1 MSKFYYQLKG
11 KLDENKEDWYYLCN
25 DAEQALFKVKEQCK
39 DESAIKSLERMII
52 DLNSIRMEQYE
63 RLTEYSLV
71 EEVVAATN
79 LDLDDMPNELRKHF
93 KNVDNKDYIKKSLKM
108 HLDKGL
114 INKDEYNTLSK
125 EYKLNEEF
133 WNEAGEKEYKGIKIS
148 IEKGDHGNTC
158 YIPLR
163 NKELNF
169 IPEDRTQFFSWKEV
183 KEYIDSKLKD
193 NNGKKLNESNIGY
206 DYWGSKE
213 MEPFD
218 GPAYIQYYGG
228 PGNLEYLV
236 IGEDDEYIWVDSS
249 NPGEPEI
256 FANYDEAL
264 KVQKEVGGEI
274 MSYKRDWLGES
285 FEGKFE
291 GKKIKTDLH
300 NDKSNPVWIVGDI
313 SIDNKTYRVNAKV
326 FLEDSEFGIE
336 NGPVSKLWIADSN
349 GDCVI
354 NYDRGW
360 DVKPTAETEEIYNIA
375 LGAVRS
381 FRNDNPYEPDPEP
394 EENINEAVDPNE
406 EIVNKAINYIENEYN
421 EIGTD
426 DRYFL
431 LSKLK
436 GRGNAINKIKKAL
449 NYMNNEYNELGSDDR
464 YFLTNILSAAKIE
477 EPKEKVKEEPKE
489 RAPRPTSKKAQVLET
504 FNNCLNG
511 ISVYSG
517 NGGGGSAIRFV
528 ADNAKVGIKAQMQ
541 SKNLEGDK
549 FALSFNNT
557 TAARFLDKL
566 EPLYSLAE
574 DKYDVNL
581 GASFNGD
588 FQFYVYDM
596 SQIEEMSKVIESILL
611 PEGIKES
618 DSNSEAYVICYGDLE
633 IWPNRDSARN
643 FYEEGIAFSEGAEQQ
658 RYGNIAFS
666 LYKGNNFGDDGV
678 EEEQVKRIIKRDE
691 NGNKISEE
699 ECEPMSHSE
708 AFEFISKKGLN
719 EAIEDTYNSLPDNLK
734 KYLDNTDDV
743 PTKEIEGTKWFDI
756 SDDERNQLKDFVD
769 TVDSIP
775 EEEWRK
781 WDEKKALDYS
791 NYANNAD
798 RIYRNS
804 TQAMKESVEDKEDWS
819 DPNYKVDTSNLY
831 LTNYGYHNNS
841 DIIYGR
847 IHLLPKDKNSKLM
860 PGHYDV
866 IYYCENGE
874 FQLFELGTVVRAA
887 VDYLYNYGSDEYDWV
902 KWGGRRIQLDN
913 IYEILTEEAL
923 KNVPQEQRDAIEKA
937 INNAYYNEEPFP
949 LNKVK
954 YD

>member
-1 MSKFYYQLKG
+1 MSKFYYQLKC

-79 LDLDDMPNELRKHF
+79 LDLNDMPNELRKHF
-93 KNVDNKDYIKKSLKM
+93 KNVNNKDYIKKSLKM

-183 KEYIDSKLKD
+183 KEYIDSKL
-193 NNGKKLNESNIGY
+193 SN
-206 DYWGSKE
+206 K
-213 MEPFD
+213 
-218 GPAYIQYYGG
+218 
-228 PGNLEYLV
+228 NL
-236 IGEDDEYIWVDSS
+236 
-249 NPGEPEI
+249 
-256 FANYDEAL
+256 
-264 KVQKEVGGEI
+264 K
-274 MSYKRDWLGES
+274 ES
-285 FEGKFE
+285 FEGNFE

-349 GDCVI
+349 GNWII

-381 FRNDNPYEPDPEP
+381 FRNNNPYEPDPEESADVKHGALTEKMNESEDVDLNNEDLITGFVNVDIGEGNDAIHFIYNKDTQEVIYTKGYAAGRVHKKTTYSELP
-394 EENINEAVDPNE
+394 HEEFPYTTEGIIKAYIDTKLNTINESAAYEASEHGFDQ
-406 EIVNKAINYIENEYN
+406 IVLDSYN
-421 EIGTD
+421 H
-426 DRYFL
+426 
-431 LSKLK
+431 
-436 GRGNAINKIKKAL
+436 
-449 NYMNNEYNELGSDDR
+449 
-464 YFLTNILSAAKIE
+464 LTNDLGKSPSLEDIVDDIINNYDQTFITDESPEDGIQAIKDVRHILRKHDL
-477 EPKEKVKEEPKE
+477 
-489 RAPRPTSKKAQVLET
+489 T
-504 FNNCLNG
+504 
-511 ISVYSG
+511 Y
-517 NGGGGSAIRFV
+517 
-528 ADNAKVGIKAQMQ
+528 D
-541 SKNLEGDK
+541 NLEESSTVDNGPD
-549 FALSFNNT
+549 
-557 TAARFLDKL
+557 LDH
-566 EPLYSLAE
+566 
-574 DKYDVNL
+574 
-581 GASFNGD
+581 
-588 FQFYVYDM
+588 
-596 SQIEEMSKVIESILL
+596 
-611 PEGIKES
+611 
-618 DSNSEAYVICYGDLE
+618 
-633 IWPNRDSARN
+633 
-643 FYEEGIAFSEGAEQQ
+643 
-658 RYGNIAFS
+658 
-666 LYKGNNFGDDGV
+666 
-678 EEEQVKRIIKRDE
+678 EQVQADVDHWTEID
-691 NGNKISEE
+691 
-699 ECEPMSHSE
+699 
-708 AFEFISKKGLN
+708 
-719 EAIEDTYNSLPDNLK
+719 EAIEDNKVQEKSATLPDGTDVHFITYKNEDGTYHLTVMSDYENCDEYCGDFK
-734 KYLDNTDDV
+734 ELSELDNY
-743 PTKEIEGTKWFDI
+743 IETLI
-756 SDDERNQLKDFVD
+756 
-769 TVDSIP
+769 DSGVEDN
-775 EEEWRK
+775 EE
-781 WDEKKALDYS
+781 LYYI
-791 NYANNAD
+791 NY
-798 RIYRNS
+798 I
-804 TQAMKESVEDKEDWS
+804 KESVEDEEDWS

-874 FQLFELGTVVRAA
+874 FQLFELGTDVRTA

>member
-1 MSKFYYQLKG
+1 MSKFYYQLKC

-93 KNVDNKDYIKKSLKM
+93 KNVNNKDYIKKSLKM

-183 KEYIDSKLKD
+183 KEYIDSKL
-193 NNGKKLNESNIGY
+193 SN
-206 DYWGSKE
+206 K
-213 MEPFD
+213 
-218 GPAYIQYYGG
+218 
-228 PGNLEYLV
+228 NL
-236 IGEDDEYIWVDSS
+236 
-249 NPGEPEI
+249 
-256 FANYDEAL
+256 
-264 KVQKEVGGEI
+264 K
-274 MSYKRDWLGES
+274 ES
-285 FEGKFE
+285 FEGNFE

-349 GDCVI
+349 GNWII

-381 FRNDNPYEPDPEP
+381 FRNDNPYEPDPEESADVKHGALTEKMNESEDVDLNNEDLITGFVNVDIGEGNDAIHFIYNKDTQEVIYTKGYAAGRVHKKTTYSELP
-394 EENINEAVDPNE
+394 HEEFPYTTEGIIKAYIDTKLNTINESVKDNKVQEKSATLPDGTDVHFITYKNEDGTYHLTVMSDYDNCDEYCGDFKELSELDNYIETLINSGVEDNE
-406 EIVNKAINYIENEYN
+406 ELYYINYI
-421 EIGTD
+421 
-426 DRYFL
+426 
-431 LSKLK
+431 
-436 GRGNAINKIKKAL
+436 
-449 NYMNNEYNELGSDDR
+449 
-464 YFLTNILSAAKIE
+464 
-477 EPKEKVKEEPKE
+477 
-489 RAPRPTSKKAQVLET
+489 
-504 FNNCLNG
+504 
-511 ISVYSG
+511 
-517 NGGGGSAIRFV
+517 
-528 ADNAKVGIKAQMQ
+528 
-541 SKNLEGDK
+541 
-549 FALSFNNT
+549 
-557 TAARFLDKL
+557 
-566 EPLYSLAE
+566 
-574 DKYDVNL
+574 
-581 GASFNGD
+581 
-588 FQFYVYDM
+588 
-596 SQIEEMSKVIESILL
+596 
-611 PEGIKES
+611 
-618 DSNSEAYVICYGDLE
+618 
-633 IWPNRDSARN
+633 
-643 FYEEGIAFSEGAEQQ
+643 
-658 RYGNIAFS
+658 
-666 LYKGNNFGDDGV
+666 
-678 EEEQVKRIIKRDE
+678 
-691 NGNKISEE
+691 
-699 ECEPMSHSE
+699 
-708 AFEFISKKGLN
+708 
-719 EAIEDTYNSLPDNLK
+719 
-734 KYLDNTDDV
+734 
-743 PTKEIEGTKWFDI
+743 
-756 SDDERNQLKDFVD
+756 
-769 TVDSIP
+769 
-775 EEEWRK
+775 
-781 WDEKKALDYS
+781 
-791 NYANNAD
+791 
-798 RIYRNS
+798 
-804 TQAMKESVEDKEDWS
+804 KESVEDKEDWS

-847 IHLLPKDKNSKLM
+847 IHLLPKDKNSRLM

-874 FQLFELGTVVRAA
+874 FQLFKLGTDVRTA

-902 KWGGRRIQLDN
+902 KWRGRRIQLDN

>member
-1 MSKFYYQLKG
+1 MSKFYYQLKS

-25 DAEQALFKVKEQCK
+25 DAEQALFKVKAQCK

-93 KNVDNKDYIKKSLKM
+93 KNVNNKDYIKKSLKM

-183 KEYIDSKLKD
+183 KEYIDSKL
-193 NNGKKLNESNIGY
+193 SN
-206 DYWGSKE
+206 K
-213 MEPFD
+213 
-218 GPAYIQYYGG
+218 
-228 PGNLEYLV
+228 NL
-236 IGEDDEYIWVDSS
+236 
-249 NPGEPEI
+249 
-256 FANYDEAL
+256 
-264 KVQKEVGGEI
+264 K
-274 MSYKRDWLGES
+274 ES
-285 FEGKFE
+285 FEGNFE

-349 GDCVI
+349 GDCII
-354 NYDRGW
+354 NYDRCW

-381 FRNDNPYEPDPEP
+381 FRNDNPYEPDPE
-394 EENINEAVDPNE
+394 ESAVVKHGALTEKMNESEDVD
-406 EIVNKAINYIENEYN
+406 
-421 EIGTD
+421 
-426 DRYFL
+426 L
-431 LSKLK
+431 
-436 GRGNAINKIKKAL
+436 
-449 NYMNNEYNELGSDDR
+449 NNEDLITGFVNVDIGEGNDAIHFIYNKDTQEVIYTKGYAAGRVHKKTTYSELPH
-464 YFLTNILSAAKIE
+464 E
-477 EPKEKVKEEPKE
+477 EFPYTTE
-489 RAPRPTSKKAQVLET
+489 
-504 FNNCLNG
+504 G
-511 ISVYSG
+511 I
-517 NGGGGSAIRFV
+517 
-528 ADNAKVGIKAQMQ
+528 IKAYIDT
-541 SKNLEGDK
+541 KL
-549 FALSFNNT
+549 NT
-557 TAARFLDKL
+557 I
-566 EPLYSLAE
+566 
-574 DKYDVNL
+574 N
-581 GASFNGD
+581 
-588 FQFYVYDM
+588 
-596 SQIEEMSKVIESILL
+596 
-611 PEGIKES
+611 
-618 DSNSEAYVICYGDLE
+618 
-633 IWPNRDSARN
+633 
-643 FYEEGIAFSEGAEQQ
+643 
-658 RYGNIAFS
+658 
-666 LYKGNNFGDDGV
+666 
-678 EEEQVKRIIKRDE
+678 
-691 NGNKISEE
+691 
-699 ECEPMSHSE
+699 
-708 AFEFISKKGLN
+708 
-719 EAIEDTYNSLPDNLK
+719 
-734 KYLDNTDDV
+734 
-743 PTKEIEGTKWFDI
+743 
-756 SDDERNQLKDFVD
+756 
-769 TVDSIP
+769 
-775 EEEWRK
+775 
-781 WDEKKALDYS
+781 
-791 NYANNAD
+791 
-798 RIYRNS
+798 
-804 TQAMKESVEDKEDWS
+804 ESVEDEEDWS

-874 FQLFELGTVVRAA
+874 FQLFKLGTDVRTA

>member
-1 MSKFYYQLKG
+1 MSKFYYQLKC

-79 LDLDDMPNELRKHF
+79 LDLDNMANELRKHF
-93 KNVDNKDYIKKSLKM
+93 KNVNNKDYIKKSLKM

-183 KEYIDSKLKD
+183 KEYIDSKL
-193 NNGKKLNESNIGY
+193 SN
-206 DYWGSKE
+206 K
-213 MEPFD
+213 
-218 GPAYIQYYGG
+218 
-228 PGNLEYLV
+228 NL
-236 IGEDDEYIWVDSS
+236 
-249 NPGEPEI
+249 
-256 FANYDEAL
+256 
-264 KVQKEVGGEI
+264 K
-274 MSYKRDWLGES
+274 ES
-285 FEGKFE
+285 FEGNFE

-349 GDCVI
+349 GNWII

-381 FRNDNPYEPDPEP
+381 FRNDNPYEPDPE
-394 EENINEAVDPNE
+394 ESADVKHGALTEKMNESEDVD
-406 EIVNKAINYIENEYN
+406 
-421 EIGTD
+421 
-426 DRYFL
+426 L
-431 LSKLK
+431 
-436 GRGNAINKIKKAL
+436 
-449 NYMNNEYNELGSDDR
+449 NNEDLITGFVNVDIGEGNDAIHFIYNKDTQEVIYTKGYAAGRVHKKTTYSELPH
-464 YFLTNILSAAKIE
+464 E
-477 EPKEKVKEEPKE
+477 EFPYTTE
-489 RAPRPTSKKAQVLET
+489 
-504 FNNCLNG
+504 G
-511 ISVYSG
+511 I
-517 NGGGGSAIRFV
+517 
-528 ADNAKVGIKAQMQ
+528 IKAYIDT
-541 SKNLEGDK
+541 KL
-549 FALSFNNT
+549 NT
-557 TAARFLDKL
+557 I
-566 EPLYSLAE
+566 
-574 DKYDVNL
+574 N
-581 GASFNGD
+581 
-588 FQFYVYDM
+588 
-596 SQIEEMSKVIESILL
+596 
-611 PEGIKES
+611 
-618 DSNSEAYVICYGDLE
+618 
-633 IWPNRDSARN
+633 
-643 FYEEGIAFSEGAEQQ
+643 
-658 RYGNIAFS
+658 
-666 LYKGNNFGDDGV
+666 
-678 EEEQVKRIIKRDE
+678 
-691 NGNKISEE
+691 
-699 ECEPMSHSE
+699 
-708 AFEFISKKGLN
+708 
-719 EAIEDTYNSLPDNLK
+719 
-734 KYLDNTDDV
+734 
-743 PTKEIEGTKWFDI
+743 
-756 SDDERNQLKDFVD
+756 
-769 TVDSIP
+769 
-775 EEEWRK
+775 
-781 WDEKKALDYS
+781 
-791 NYANNAD
+791 
-798 RIYRNS
+798 
-804 TQAMKESVEDKEDWS
+804 ESVEDEEDWS

-847 IHLLPKDKNSKLM
+847 IHLLPKDKNSRLM

-874 FQLFELGTVVRAA
+874 FQLFKLGTDVRTA

>member
-1 MSKFYYQLKG
+1 MSKFYYQLKC

-25 DAEQALFKVKEQCK
+25 DAEQALFKVKAQCK

-93 KNVDNKDYIKKSLKM
+93 KNVNNKDYIKKSLKM

-183 KEYIDSKLKD
+183 KEYIDSKL
-193 NNGKKLNESNIGY
+193 SN
-206 DYWGSKE
+206 K
-213 MEPFD
+213 
-218 GPAYIQYYGG
+218 
-228 PGNLEYLV
+228 NL
-236 IGEDDEYIWVDSS
+236 
-249 NPGEPEI
+249 
-256 FANYDEAL
+256 
-264 KVQKEVGGEI
+264 K
-274 MSYKRDWLGES
+274 ES
-285 FEGKFE
+285 FEGNFE

-349 GDCVI
+349 GNWII

-381 FRNDNPYEPDPEP
+381 FRNDNPYEPDPE
-394 EENINEAVDPNE
+394 ESADVKHGALTEKMNESEDVD
-406 EIVNKAINYIENEYN
+406 
-421 EIGTD
+421 
-426 DRYFL
+426 L
-431 LSKLK
+431 
-436 GRGNAINKIKKAL
+436 
-449 NYMNNEYNELGSDDR
+449 NNEDLITGFVNVDIGEGNDAIHFIYNKDTQEVIYTKGYAAGRVHKKTTYSELPH
-464 YFLTNILSAAKIE
+464 E
-477 EPKEKVKEEPKE
+477 EFPYTTE
-489 RAPRPTSKKAQVLET
+489 
-504 FNNCLNG
+504 G
-511 ISVYSG
+511 I
-517 NGGGGSAIRFV
+517 
-528 ADNAKVGIKAQMQ
+528 IKAYIDT
-541 SKNLEGDK
+541 KL
-549 FALSFNNT
+549 NT
-557 TAARFLDKL
+557 I
-566 EPLYSLAE
+566 
-574 DKYDVNL
+574 N
-581 GASFNGD
+581 
-588 FQFYVYDM
+588 
-596 SQIEEMSKVIESILL
+596 
-611 PEGIKES
+611 
-618 DSNSEAYVICYGDLE
+618 
-633 IWPNRDSARN
+633 
-643 FYEEGIAFSEGAEQQ
+643 
-658 RYGNIAFS
+658 
-666 LYKGNNFGDDGV
+666 
-678 EEEQVKRIIKRDE
+678 
-691 NGNKISEE
+691 
-699 ECEPMSHSE
+699 
-708 AFEFISKKGLN
+708 
-719 EAIEDTYNSLPDNLK
+719 
-734 KYLDNTDDV
+734 
-743 PTKEIEGTKWFDI
+743 
-756 SDDERNQLKDFVD
+756 
-769 TVDSIP
+769 
-775 EEEWRK
+775 
-781 WDEKKALDYS
+781 
-791 NYANNAD
+791 
-798 RIYRNS
+798 
-804 TQAMKESVEDKEDWS
+804 ESVEDEEDWS

-847 IHLLPKDKNSKLM
+847 IHLLPKDKNSRLM

-874 FQLFELGTVVRAA
+874 FQLFKLGTDVRTA
-887 VDYLYNYGSDEYDWV
+887 VDYLYNYGSDDYDWV

-923 KNVPQEQRDAIEKA
+923 KNVPQEQKDAIEKA

>member
-1 MSKFYYQLKG
+1 MSKFYYQLKC

-25 DAEQALFKVKEQCK
+25 DAEQALFKVKAQCK

-93 KNVDNKDYIKKSLKM
+93 KNVNNKDYIKKSLKM

-183 KEYIDSKLKD
+183 KEYIDSKL
-193 NNGKKLNESNIGY
+193 SN
-206 DYWGSKE
+206 K
-213 MEPFD
+213 
-218 GPAYIQYYGG
+218 
-228 PGNLEYLV
+228 NL
-236 IGEDDEYIWVDSS
+236 
-249 NPGEPEI
+249 
-256 FANYDEAL
+256 
-264 KVQKEVGGEI
+264 K
-274 MSYKRDWLGES
+274 ES
-285 FEGKFE
+285 FEGNFE

-349 GDCVI
+349 GNWII

-381 FRNDNPYEPDPEP
+381 FRNDNPYEPDPE
-394 EENINEAVDPNE
+394 ESADVKHGALTEKMNESEDVD
-406 EIVNKAINYIENEYN
+406 
-421 EIGTD
+421 
-426 DRYFL
+426 L
-431 LSKLK
+431 
-436 GRGNAINKIKKAL
+436 
-449 NYMNNEYNELGSDDR
+449 NNEDLTTGFVNVDIGEGNDAIHFMYNKDTQEVIYTKGYAAGRVHKKTTYSELPH
-464 YFLTNILSAAKIE
+464 E
-477 EPKEKVKEEPKE
+477 EFPYTTE
-489 RAPRPTSKKAQVLET
+489 
-504 FNNCLNG
+504 G
-511 ISVYSG
+511 I
-517 NGGGGSAIRFV
+517 
-528 ADNAKVGIKAQMQ
+528 IKAYIDT
-541 SKNLEGDK
+541 KL
-549 FALSFNNT
+549 NT
-557 TAARFLDKL
+557 I
-566 EPLYSLAE
+566 
-574 DKYDVNL
+574 N
-581 GASFNGD
+581 
-588 FQFYVYDM
+588 
-596 SQIEEMSKVIESILL
+596 
-611 PEGIKES
+611 
-618 DSNSEAYVICYGDLE
+618 
-633 IWPNRDSARN
+633 
-643 FYEEGIAFSEGAEQQ
+643 
-658 RYGNIAFS
+658 
-666 LYKGNNFGDDGV
+666 
-678 EEEQVKRIIKRDE
+678 
-691 NGNKISEE
+691 
-699 ECEPMSHSE
+699 
-708 AFEFISKKGLN
+708 
-719 EAIEDTYNSLPDNLK
+719 
-734 KYLDNTDDV
+734 
-743 PTKEIEGTKWFDI
+743 
-756 SDDERNQLKDFVD
+756 
-769 TVDSIP
+769 
-775 EEEWRK
+775 
-781 WDEKKALDYS
+781 
-791 NYANNAD
+791 
-798 RIYRNS
+798 
-804 TQAMKESVEDKEDWS
+804 ESVEDEEDWS

-847 IHLLPKDKNSKLM
+847 IHLLPKDKNSKLT

-874 FQLFELGTVVRAA
+874 FQLFELGTDVRTA

-902 KWGGRRIQLDN
+902 KWRGRRIQLDN

-949 LNKVK
+949 LNKVR

>member
-1 MSKFYYQLKG
+1 MSKFYYQLKC

-25 DAEQALFKVKEQCK
+25 DAEQALFKVKAQCK

-93 KNVDNKDYIKKSLKM
+93 KNVNNKDYIKKSLKM

-183 KEYIDSKLKD
+183 KEYIDSKL
-193 NNGKKLNESNIGY
+193 SN
-206 DYWGSKE
+206 K
-213 MEPFD
+213 
-218 GPAYIQYYGG
+218 
-228 PGNLEYLV
+228 NL
-236 IGEDDEYIWVDSS
+236 
-249 NPGEPEI
+249 
-256 FANYDEAL
+256 
-264 KVQKEVGGEI
+264 K
-274 MSYKRDWLGES
+274 ES
-285 FEGKFE
+285 FKGNFE

-336 NGPVSKLWIADSN
+336 NGPVSKLWIADSKGN
-349 GDCVI
+349 WII

-394 EENINEAVDPNE
+394 EENINEA
-406 EIVNKAINYIENEYN
+406 
-421 EIGTD
+421 
-426 DRYFL
+426 
-431 LSKLK
+431 
-436 GRGNAINKIKKAL
+436 
-449 NYMNNEYNELGSDDR
+449 
-464 YFLTNILSAAKIE
+464 
-477 EPKEKVKEEPKE
+477 
-489 RAPRPTSKKAQVLET
+489 
-504 FNNCLNG
+504 
-511 ISVYSG
+511 
-517 NGGGGSAIRFV
+517 
-528 ADNAKVGIKAQMQ
+528 
-541 SKNLEGDK
+541 
-549 FALSFNNT
+549 
-557 TAARFLDKL
+557 
-566 EPLYSLAE
+566 
-574 DKYDVNL
+574 
-581 GASFNGD
+581 
-588 FQFYVYDM
+588 
-596 SQIEEMSKVIESILL
+596 
-611 PEGIKES
+611 
-618 DSNSEAYVICYGDLE
+618 
-633 IWPNRDSARN
+633 
-643 FYEEGIAFSEGAEQQ
+643 
-658 RYGNIAFS
+658 
-666 LYKGNNFGDDGV
+666 
-678 EEEQVKRIIKRDE
+678 
-691 NGNKISEE
+691 
-699 ECEPMSHSE
+699 
-708 AFEFISKKGLN
+708 FEFISKKGL
-719 EAIEDTYNSLPDNLK
+719 
-734 KYLDNTDDV
+734 
-743 PTKEIEGTKWFDI
+743 
-756 SDDERNQLKDFVD
+756 
-769 TVDSIP
+769 
-775 EEEWRK
+775 
-781 WDEKKALDYS
+781 
-791 NYANNAD
+791 
-798 RIYRNS
+798 
-804 TQAMKESVEDKEDWS
+804 KESVEDNKVQEKSATLPDGTDVHFITYKNEDGTYHLTVMSDYENCDEYCGDFKELSELDNYIETLINSGVEDNEELYYINYIKESVEDEEDWS
-819 DPNYKVDTSNLY
+819 DSNYKVDTSNLY

-847 IHLLPKDKNSKLM
+847 IHLLPKDKNSKLI

-874 FQLFELGTVVRAA
+874 FQLFKLGTDVRTA

-902 KWGGRRIQLDN
+902 KWRGRRIQLDN

>member
-1 MSKFYYQLKG
+1 MSKFYYQLKC

-93 KNVDNKDYIKKSLKM
+93 KNVNNKDYIKKSLKM

-183 KEYIDSKLKD
+183 KEYIDSKL
-193 NNGKKLNESNIGY
+193 SN
-206 DYWGSKE
+206 K
-213 MEPFD
+213 
-218 GPAYIQYYGG
+218 
-228 PGNLEYLV
+228 NL
-236 IGEDDEYIWVDSS
+236 
-249 NPGEPEI
+249 
-256 FANYDEAL
+256 
-264 KVQKEVGGEI
+264 K
-274 MSYKRDWLGES
+274 ES
-285 FEGKFE
+285 FEGNFE

-349 GDCVI
+349 GNWII

-381 FRNDNPYEPDPEP
+381 FRNDNPYEPDPE
-394 EENINEAVDPNE
+394 ESADVKHEALTEKMNESEDVD
-406 EIVNKAINYIENEYN
+406 
-421 EIGTD
+421 
-426 DRYFL
+426 L
-431 LSKLK
+431 
-436 GRGNAINKIKKAL
+436 
-449 NYMNNEYNELGSDDR
+449 NNEDLITGFVNVDIGEGNDAIHFIYNKDTQEVIYTKGYAAGRVHKKTTYSELPH
-464 YFLTNILSAAKIE
+464 E
-477 EPKEKVKEEPKE
+477 EFPYTTE
-489 RAPRPTSKKAQVLET
+489 
-504 FNNCLNG
+504 G
-511 ISVYSG
+511 I
-517 NGGGGSAIRFV
+517 
-528 ADNAKVGIKAQMQ
+528 IKAYIDT
-541 SKNLEGDK
+541 KL
-549 FALSFNNT
+549 NT
-557 TAARFLDKL
+557 I
-566 EPLYSLAE
+566 
-574 DKYDVNL
+574 N
-581 GASFNGD
+581 
-588 FQFYVYDM
+588 
-596 SQIEEMSKVIESILL
+596 
-611 PEGIKES
+611 
-618 DSNSEAYVICYGDLE
+618 
-633 IWPNRDSARN
+633 
-643 FYEEGIAFSEGAEQQ
+643 
-658 RYGNIAFS
+658 
-666 LYKGNNFGDDGV
+666 
-678 EEEQVKRIIKRDE
+678 
-691 NGNKISEE
+691 
-699 ECEPMSHSE
+699 
-708 AFEFISKKGLN
+708 
-719 EAIEDTYNSLPDNLK
+719 
-734 KYLDNTDDV
+734 
-743 PTKEIEGTKWFDI
+743 
-756 SDDERNQLKDFVD
+756 
-769 TVDSIP
+769 
-775 EEEWRK
+775 
-781 WDEKKALDYS
+781 
-791 NYANNAD
+791 
-798 RIYRNS
+798 
-804 TQAMKESVEDKEDWS
+804 ESVEDEEDWS

-874 FQLFELGTVVRAA
+874 FQLFELGTDVRTA

-902 KWGGRRIQLDN
+902 KWRGRRIQLDN

>member
-1 MSKFYYQLKG
+1 MSKFYYQLKC

-25 DAEQALFKVKEQCK
+25 DAEQALFKVKAQCK

-93 KNVDNKDYIKKSLKM
+93 KNVNNKDYIKKSLKM

-133 WNEAGEKEYKGIKIS
+133 WNETGEKEYKGIKIS

-183 KEYIDSKLKD
+183 KEYIDSKL
-193 NNGKKLNESNIGY
+193 SN
-206 DYWGSKE
+206 K
-213 MEPFD
+213 
-218 GPAYIQYYGG
+218 
-228 PGNLEYLV
+228 NL
-236 IGEDDEYIWVDSS
+236 
-249 NPGEPEI
+249 
-256 FANYDEAL
+256 
-264 KVQKEVGGEI
+264 K
-274 MSYKRDWLGES
+274 ES
-285 FEGKFE
+285 FEGNFE

-349 GDCVI
+349 GNWII

-381 FRNDNPYEPDPEP
+381 FRNDNPYEPDPE
-394 EENINEAVDPNE
+394 ESADVKHGALTEKMNESEDVD
-406 EIVNKAINYIENEYN
+406 
-421 EIGTD
+421 
-426 DRYFL
+426 L
-431 LSKLK
+431 
-436 GRGNAINKIKKAL
+436 
-449 NYMNNEYNELGSDDR
+449 NNEDLITGFVNVDIGEGNDAIHFIYNKDTQEVIYTKGYAAGRVHKKTTYSELPH
-464 YFLTNILSAAKIE
+464 E
-477 EPKEKVKEEPKE
+477 EFPYTTE
-489 RAPRPTSKKAQVLET
+489 
-504 FNNCLNG
+504 G
-511 ISVYSG
+511 I
-517 NGGGGSAIRFV
+517 
-528 ADNAKVGIKAQMQ
+528 IKAYIDT
-541 SKNLEGDK
+541 KL
-549 FALSFNNT
+549 NT
-557 TAARFLDKL
+557 I
-566 EPLYSLAE
+566 
-574 DKYDVNL
+574 N
-581 GASFNGD
+581 
-588 FQFYVYDM
+588 
-596 SQIEEMSKVIESILL
+596 
-611 PEGIKES
+611 
-618 DSNSEAYVICYGDLE
+618 
-633 IWPNRDSARN
+633 
-643 FYEEGIAFSEGAEQQ
+643 
-658 RYGNIAFS
+658 
-666 LYKGNNFGDDGV
+666 
-678 EEEQVKRIIKRDE
+678 
-691 NGNKISEE
+691 
-699 ECEPMSHSE
+699 
-708 AFEFISKKGLN
+708 
-719 EAIEDTYNSLPDNLK
+719 
-734 KYLDNTDDV
+734 
-743 PTKEIEGTKWFDI
+743 
-756 SDDERNQLKDFVD
+756 
-769 TVDSIP
+769 
-775 EEEWRK
+775 
-781 WDEKKALDYS
+781 
-791 NYANNAD
+791 
-798 RIYRNS
+798 
-804 TQAMKESVEDKEDWS
+804 ESVEDEEDWS

-874 FQLFELGTVVRAA
+874 FQLFKLGTDVRTA

>member
-1 MSKFYYQLKG
+1 MSKFYYQLKS

-93 KNVDNKDYIKKSLKM
+93 KNVNNKDYIKKSLKM

-183 KEYIDSKLKD
+183 KEYIDSKL
-193 NNGKKLNESNIGY
+193 SN
-206 DYWGSKE
+206 K
-213 MEPFD
+213 
-218 GPAYIQYYGG
+218 
-228 PGNLEYLV
+228 NL
-236 IGEDDEYIWVDSS
+236 
-249 NPGEPEI
+249 
-256 FANYDEAL
+256 
-264 KVQKEVGGEI
+264 K
-274 MSYKRDWLGES
+274 ES
-285 FEGKFE
+285 FEGNFE

-349 GDCVI
+349 GNWII

-381 FRNDNPYEPDPEP
+381 FRNDNPYEPDPE
-394 EENINEAVDPNE
+394 ESADV
-406 EIVNKAINYIENEYN
+406 KH
-421 EIGTD
+421 G
-426 DRYFL
+426 
-431 LSKLK
+431 
-436 GRGNAINKIKKAL
+436 AL
-449 NYMNNEYNELGSDDR
+449 TEKMN
-464 YFLTNILSAAKIE
+464 
-477 EPKEKVKEEPKE
+477 
-489 RAPRPTSKKAQVLET
+489 
-504 FNNCLNG
+504 
-511 ISVYSG
+511 
-517 NGGGGSAIRFV
+517 
-528 ADNAKVGIKAQMQ
+528 
-541 SKNLEGDK
+541 
-549 FALSFNNT
+549 
-557 TAARFLDKL
+557 
-566 EPLYSLAE
+566 
-574 DKYDVNL
+574 
-581 GASFNGD
+581 
-588 FQFYVYDM
+588 
-596 SQIEEMSKVIESILL
+596 
-611 PEGIKES
+611 
-618 DSNSEAYVICYGDLE
+618 
-633 IWPNRDSARN
+633 
-643 FYEEGIAFSEGAEQQ
+643 
-658 RYGNIAFS
+658 
-666 LYKGNNFGDDGV
+666 
-678 EEEQVKRIIKRDE
+678 
-691 NGNKISEE
+691 
-699 ECEPMSHSE
+699 
-708 AFEFISKKGLN
+708 
-719 EAIEDTYNSLPDNLK
+719 
-734 KYLDNTDDV
+734 
-743 PTKEIEGTKWFDI
+743 
-756 SDDERNQLKDFVD
+756 
-769 TVDSIP
+769 
-775 EEEWRK
+775 
-781 WDEKKALDYS
+781 
-791 NYANNAD
+791 
-798 RIYRNS
+798 
-804 TQAMKESVEDKEDWS
+804 ESVEDEEDWS
-819 DPNYKVDTSNLY
+819 DPNYKVDTSNLF

-874 FQLFELGTVVRAA
+874 FQLFKLGTDVRTA

>member
-1 MSKFYYQLKG
+1 MSKFYYQLKC

-93 KNVDNKDYIKKSLKM
+93 KNVNNKDYIKKSLKM

-133 WNEAGEKEYKGIKIS
+133 WNETGEKEYKGIKIS

-183 KEYIDSKLKD
+183 KEYIDSKL
-193 NNGKKLNESNIGY
+193 SN
-206 DYWGSKE
+206 K
-213 MEPFD
+213 
-218 GPAYIQYYGG
+218 
-228 PGNLEYLV
+228 NL
-236 IGEDDEYIWVDSS
+236 
-249 NPGEPEI
+249 
-256 FANYDEAL
+256 
-264 KVQKEVGGEI
+264 K
-274 MSYKRDWLGES
+274 ES
-285 FEGKFE
+285 FEGNFE

-349 GDCVI
+349 GNWII

-381 FRNDNPYEPDPEP
+381 FRNDNPYEPDPE
-394 EENINEAVDPNE
+394 ESADVKHGALTEKMNESKDVD
-406 EIVNKAINYIENEYN
+406 
-421 EIGTD
+421 
-426 DRYFL
+426 L
-431 LSKLK
+431 
-436 GRGNAINKIKKAL
+436 
-449 NYMNNEYNELGSDDR
+449 NNEDLTTGFVNVDIGEGNDAIHFIYNKDTQEVIYTKGYAAGRVHKKTTYSELPH
-464 YFLTNILSAAKIE
+464 E
-477 EPKEKVKEEPKE
+477 EFPYTTE
-489 RAPRPTSKKAQVLET
+489 
-504 FNNCLNG
+504 G
-511 ISVYSG
+511 I
-517 NGGGGSAIRFV
+517 
-528 ADNAKVGIKAQMQ
+528 IKAYIDT
-541 SKNLEGDK
+541 KL
-549 FALSFNNT
+549 NT
-557 TAARFLDKL
+557 I
-566 EPLYSLAE
+566 
-574 DKYDVNL
+574 N
-581 GASFNGD
+581 
-588 FQFYVYDM
+588 
-596 SQIEEMSKVIESILL
+596 
-611 PEGIKES
+611 
-618 DSNSEAYVICYGDLE
+618 
-633 IWPNRDSARN
+633 
-643 FYEEGIAFSEGAEQQ
+643 
-658 RYGNIAFS
+658 
-666 LYKGNNFGDDGV
+666 
-678 EEEQVKRIIKRDE
+678 
-691 NGNKISEE
+691 
-699 ECEPMSHSE
+699 
-708 AFEFISKKGLN
+708 
-719 EAIEDTYNSLPDNLK
+719 
-734 KYLDNTDDV
+734 
-743 PTKEIEGTKWFDI
+743 
-756 SDDERNQLKDFVD
+756 
-769 TVDSIP
+769 
-775 EEEWRK
+775 
-781 WDEKKALDYS
+781 
-791 NYANNAD
+791 
-798 RIYRNS
+798 
-804 TQAMKESVEDKEDWS
+804 ESVEDEEDWS

-847 IHLLPKDKNSKLM
+847 IHLLPKDKNSKLT

-874 FQLFELGTVVRAA
+874 FQLFELGTDVRTA

-902 KWGGRRIQLDN
+902 KWRGRRIQLDN

>member
-1 MSKFYYQLKG
+1 MSKFYYQLKC

-25 DAEQALFKVKEQCK
+25 DAEQALFKVKAQCK

-93 KNVDNKDYIKKSLKM
+93 KNVNNKDYIKKSLKM

-183 KEYIDSKLKD
+183 KEYIDSKL
-193 NNGKKLNESNIGY
+193 SN
-206 DYWGSKE
+206 K
-213 MEPFD
+213 
-218 GPAYIQYYGG
+218 
-228 PGNLEYLV
+228 NL
-236 IGEDDEYIWVDSS
+236 
-249 NPGEPEI
+249 
-256 FANYDEAL
+256 
-264 KVQKEVGGEI
+264 K
-274 MSYKRDWLGES
+274 ES
-285 FEGKFE
+285 FEGNFE

-349 GDCVI
+349 GNWII

-360 DVKPTAETEEIYNIA
+360 DIKPTAETEEIYNIA

-381 FRNDNPYEPDPEP
+381 FRNDNPYEPDPE
-394 EENINEAVDPNE
+394 ESADVKHGALTEKMNESEDVD
-406 EIVNKAINYIENEYN
+406 
-421 EIGTD
+421 
-426 DRYFL
+426 L
-431 LSKLK
+431 
-436 GRGNAINKIKKAL
+436 
-449 NYMNNEYNELGSDDR
+449 NNEDLITGFVNVDIGEGNDAIHFIYNKDTQEVIYTKGYAAGRVHKKTTYSELPH
-464 YFLTNILSAAKIE
+464 E
-477 EPKEKVKEEPKE
+477 EFPYTTE
-489 RAPRPTSKKAQVLET
+489 
-504 FNNCLNG
+504 G
-511 ISVYSG
+511 I
-517 NGGGGSAIRFV
+517 
-528 ADNAKVGIKAQMQ
+528 IKAYIDT
-541 SKNLEGDK
+541 KL
-549 FALSFNNT
+549 NT
-557 TAARFLDKL
+557 I
-566 EPLYSLAE
+566 
-574 DKYDVNL
+574 N
-581 GASFNGD
+581 
-588 FQFYVYDM
+588 
-596 SQIEEMSKVIESILL
+596 
-611 PEGIKES
+611 
-618 DSNSEAYVICYGDLE
+618 
-633 IWPNRDSARN
+633 
-643 FYEEGIAFSEGAEQQ
+643 
-658 RYGNIAFS
+658 
-666 LYKGNNFGDDGV
+666 
-678 EEEQVKRIIKRDE
+678 
-691 NGNKISEE
+691 
-699 ECEPMSHSE
+699 
-708 AFEFISKKGLN
+708 
-719 EAIEDTYNSLPDNLK
+719 
-734 KYLDNTDDV
+734 
-743 PTKEIEGTKWFDI
+743 
-756 SDDERNQLKDFVD
+756 
-769 TVDSIP
+769 
-775 EEEWRK
+775 
-781 WDEKKALDYS
+781 
-791 NYANNAD
+791 
-798 RIYRNS
+798 
-804 TQAMKESVEDKEDWS
+804 ESVEDEEDWS

-874 FQLFELGTVVRAA
+874 FQLFELGTDVRTA

-902 KWGGRRIQLDN
+902 KWRGRRIQLDN

>member
-1 MSKFYYQLKG
+1 MSKFYYQLKC

-93 KNVDNKDYIKKSLKM
+93 KNVNNKDYIKKSLKM

-183 KEYIDSKLKD
+183 KEYIDSKL
-193 NNGKKLNESNIGY
+193 SN
-206 DYWGSKE
+206 K
-213 MEPFD
+213 
-218 GPAYIQYYGG
+218 
-228 PGNLEYLV
+228 NL
-236 IGEDDEYIWVDSS
+236 
-249 NPGEPEI
+249 
-256 FANYDEAL
+256 
-264 KVQKEVGGEI
+264 K
-274 MSYKRDWLGES
+274 ES
-285 FEGKFE
+285 FEGNFE
-291 GKKIKTDLH
+291 GKKIKIDLH

-349 GDCVI
+349 GNWII

-394 EENINEAVDPNE
+394 EENINEA
-406 EIVNKAINYIENEYN
+406 
-421 EIGTD
+421 
-426 DRYFL
+426 
-431 LSKLK
+431 
-436 GRGNAINKIKKAL
+436 
-449 NYMNNEYNELGSDDR
+449 
-464 YFLTNILSAAKIE
+464 
-477 EPKEKVKEEPKE
+477 
-489 RAPRPTSKKAQVLET
+489 
-504 FNNCLNG
+504 
-511 ISVYSG
+511 
-517 NGGGGSAIRFV
+517 
-528 ADNAKVGIKAQMQ
+528 
-541 SKNLEGDK
+541 
-549 FALSFNNT
+549 
-557 TAARFLDKL
+557 
-566 EPLYSLAE
+566 
-574 DKYDVNL
+574 
-581 GASFNGD
+581 
-588 FQFYVYDM
+588 
-596 SQIEEMSKVIESILL
+596 
-611 PEGIKES
+611 
-618 DSNSEAYVICYGDLE
+618 
-633 IWPNRDSARN
+633 
-643 FYEEGIAFSEGAEQQ
+643 
-658 RYGNIAFS
+658 
-666 LYKGNNFGDDGV
+666 
-678 EEEQVKRIIKRDE
+678 
-691 NGNKISEE
+691 
-699 ECEPMSHSE
+699 
-708 AFEFISKKGLN
+708 FEFISKKGL
-719 EAIEDTYNSLPDNLK
+719 
-734 KYLDNTDDV
+734 
-743 PTKEIEGTKWFDI
+743 
-756 SDDERNQLKDFVD
+756 
-769 TVDSIP
+769 
-775 EEEWRK
+775 
-781 WDEKKALDYS
+781 
-791 NYANNAD
+791 
-798 RIYRNS
+798 
-804 TQAMKESVEDKEDWS
+804 KESVEDNKVQEKSATLPDGTDVHFITYKNEDGTYHLTVMSDYENCDEYCGDFKELSELDNYIETLINSGVEDNEELYYINYIKESVEDEEDWS

-847 IHLLPKDKNSKLM
+847 IHLLPKDKNSKLI

-874 FQLFELGTVVRAA
+874 FQLFKLGTDVRTA

>member
-1 MSKFYYQLKG
+1 MSKFYYQLKC

-93 KNVDNKDYIKKSLKM
+93 KNVNNKDYIKKSLKM

-133 WNEAGEKEYKGIKIS
+133 WNETGEKEYKGIKIS

-183 KEYIDSKLKD
+183 KEYIDSKL
-193 NNGKKLNESNIGY
+193 SN
-206 DYWGSKE
+206 K
-213 MEPFD
+213 
-218 GPAYIQYYGG
+218 
-228 PGNLEYLV
+228 NL
-236 IGEDDEYIWVDSS
+236 
-249 NPGEPEI
+249 
-256 FANYDEAL
+256 
-264 KVQKEVGGEI
+264 K
-274 MSYKRDWLGES
+274 ES
-285 FEGKFE
+285 FEGNFE

-349 GDCVI
+349 GNWII

-381 FRNDNPYEPDPEP
+381 FRNDNPYEPDPE
-394 EENINEAVDPNE
+394 ESADVKHGALTEKMNESEDVD
-406 EIVNKAINYIENEYN
+406 
-421 EIGTD
+421 
-426 DRYFL
+426 L
-431 LSKLK
+431 
-436 GRGNAINKIKKAL
+436 
-449 NYMNNEYNELGSDDR
+449 NNEDLITGFVNVDIGEGNDAIHFIYNKDTQEVIYTKGYAAGRVHKKTTYSELPH
-464 YFLTNILSAAKIE
+464 E
-477 EPKEKVKEEPKE
+477 EFPYTTE
-489 RAPRPTSKKAQVLET
+489 
-504 FNNCLNG
+504 G
-511 ISVYSG
+511 I
-517 NGGGGSAIRFV
+517 
-528 ADNAKVGIKAQMQ
+528 IKAYIDT
-541 SKNLEGDK
+541 KL
-549 FALSFNNT
+549 NT
-557 TAARFLDKL
+557 I
-566 EPLYSLAE
+566 
-574 DKYDVNL
+574 N
-581 GASFNGD
+581 
-588 FQFYVYDM
+588 
-596 SQIEEMSKVIESILL
+596 
-611 PEGIKES
+611 
-618 DSNSEAYVICYGDLE
+618 
-633 IWPNRDSARN
+633 
-643 FYEEGIAFSEGAEQQ
+643 
-658 RYGNIAFS
+658 
-666 LYKGNNFGDDGV
+666 
-678 EEEQVKRIIKRDE
+678 
-691 NGNKISEE
+691 
-699 ECEPMSHSE
+699 
-708 AFEFISKKGLN
+708 
-719 EAIEDTYNSLPDNLK
+719 
-734 KYLDNTDDV
+734 
-743 PTKEIEGTKWFDI
+743 
-756 SDDERNQLKDFVD
+756 
-769 TVDSIP
+769 
-775 EEEWRK
+775 
-781 WDEKKALDYS
+781 
-791 NYANNAD
+791 
-798 RIYRNS
+798 
-804 TQAMKESVEDKEDWS
+804 ESVEDKEDWS

-847 IHLLPKDKNSKLM
+847 IYLLPKDKNSRLM

-874 FQLFELGTVVRAA
+874 FQLFELGTDVRTA

>member
-1 MSKFYYQLKG
+1 MSKFYYQLKC

-93 KNVDNKDYIKKSLKM
+93 KNVNNKDYIKKSLKM

-183 KEYIDSKLKD
+183 KEYIDSKL
-193 NNGKKLNESNIGY
+193 SN
-206 DYWGSKE
+206 K
-213 MEPFD
+213 
-218 GPAYIQYYGG
+218 
-228 PGNLEYLV
+228 NL
-236 IGEDDEYIWVDSS
+236 
-249 NPGEPEI
+249 
-256 FANYDEAL
+256 
-264 KVQKEVGGEI
+264 K
-274 MSYKRDWLGES
+274 ES
-285 FEGKFE
+285 FEGNFE

-349 GDCVI
+349 GNWII

-381 FRNDNPYEPDPEP
+381 FRNDNPYEPDPE
-394 EENINEAVDPNE
+394 ESDDVKHGALTEKMNKSEDVD
-406 EIVNKAINYIENEYN
+406 
-421 EIGTD
+421 
-426 DRYFL
+426 L
-431 LSKLK
+431 
-436 GRGNAINKIKKAL
+436 
-449 NYMNNEYNELGSDDR
+449 NNEDLITGFVNVDIGEGNDAIHFIYNKDTQEVIYTKGYAAGRVHKKTTYSELPH
-464 YFLTNILSAAKIE
+464 E
-477 EPKEKVKEEPKE
+477 EFPYTTE
-489 RAPRPTSKKAQVLET
+489 
-504 FNNCLNG
+504 G
-511 ISVYSG
+511 I
-517 NGGGGSAIRFV
+517 
-528 ADNAKVGIKAQMQ
+528 IKAYIDT
-541 SKNLEGDK
+541 KL
-549 FALSFNNT
+549 NT
-557 TAARFLDKL
+557 I
-566 EPLYSLAE
+566 
-574 DKYDVNL
+574 N
-581 GASFNGD
+581 
-588 FQFYVYDM
+588 
-596 SQIEEMSKVIESILL
+596 
-611 PEGIKES
+611 
-618 DSNSEAYVICYGDLE
+618 
-633 IWPNRDSARN
+633 
-643 FYEEGIAFSEGAEQQ
+643 
-658 RYGNIAFS
+658 
-666 LYKGNNFGDDGV
+666 
-678 EEEQVKRIIKRDE
+678 
-691 NGNKISEE
+691 
-699 ECEPMSHSE
+699 
-708 AFEFISKKGLN
+708 
-719 EAIEDTYNSLPDNLK
+719 
-734 KYLDNTDDV
+734 
-743 PTKEIEGTKWFDI
+743 
-756 SDDERNQLKDFVD
+756 
-769 TVDSIP
+769 
-775 EEEWRK
+775 
-781 WDEKKALDYS
+781 
-791 NYANNAD
+791 
-798 RIYRNS
+798 
-804 TQAMKESVEDKEDWS
+804 ESVEDEEDWS
-819 DPNYKVDTSNLY
+819 DPNYKVDTSNLF

-874 FQLFELGTVVRAA
+874 FQLFKLGTDVRTA

>member
-1 MSKFYYQLKG
+1 MSKFYYQLKC

-25 DAEQALFKVKEQCK
+25 DAEQALFKVKAQCK

-93 KNVDNKDYIKKSLKM
+93 KNVNNKDYIKKSLKM

-183 KEYIDSKLKD
+183 KEYIDSKL
-193 NNGKKLNESNIGY
+193 SN
-206 DYWGSKE
+206 K
-213 MEPFD
+213 
-218 GPAYIQYYGG
+218 
-228 PGNLEYLV
+228 NL
-236 IGEDDEYIWVDSS
+236 
-249 NPGEPEI
+249 
-256 FANYDEAL
+256 
-264 KVQKEVGGEI
+264 K
-274 MSYKRDWLGES
+274 ES
-285 FEGKFE
+285 FEGNFE

-349 GDCVI
+349 GNWII

-360 DVKPTAETEEIYNIA
+360 DIKPTAETEEIYNIA

-381 FRNDNPYEPDPEP
+381 FRNDNPYEPDPE
-394 EENINEAVDPNE
+394 ESADVKHGALTEKMNESEDVD
-406 EIVNKAINYIENEYN
+406 
-421 EIGTD
+421 
-426 DRYFL
+426 L
-431 LSKLK
+431 
-436 GRGNAINKIKKAL
+436 
-449 NYMNNEYNELGSDDR
+449 NNEDLITGFVNVDIGEGNDAIHFIYNKDTQEVIYTKGYAAGRVHKKTTYSELPH
-464 YFLTNILSAAKIE
+464 E
-477 EPKEKVKEEPKE
+477 EFPYTTE
-489 RAPRPTSKKAQVLET
+489 
-504 FNNCLNG
+504 G
-511 ISVYSG
+511 I
-517 NGGGGSAIRFV
+517 
-528 ADNAKVGIKAQMQ
+528 IKAYIDT
-541 SKNLEGDK
+541 KL
-549 FALSFNNT
+549 NT
-557 TAARFLDKL
+557 I
-566 EPLYSLAE
+566 
-574 DKYDVNL
+574 N
-581 GASFNGD
+581 
-588 FQFYVYDM
+588 
-596 SQIEEMSKVIESILL
+596 
-611 PEGIKES
+611 
-618 DSNSEAYVICYGDLE
+618 
-633 IWPNRDSARN
+633 
-643 FYEEGIAFSEGAEQQ
+643 
-658 RYGNIAFS
+658 
-666 LYKGNNFGDDGV
+666 
-678 EEEQVKRIIKRDE
+678 
-691 NGNKISEE
+691 
-699 ECEPMSHSE
+699 
-708 AFEFISKKGLN
+708 
-719 EAIEDTYNSLPDNLK
+719 
-734 KYLDNTDDV
+734 
-743 PTKEIEGTKWFDI
+743 
-756 SDDERNQLKDFVD
+756 
-769 TVDSIP
+769 
-775 EEEWRK
+775 
-781 WDEKKALDYS
+781 
-791 NYANNAD
+791 
-798 RIYRNS
+798 
-804 TQAMKESVEDKEDWS
+804 ESVEDKEDWS

-847 IHLLPKDKNSKLM
+847 IHLLPKDKNSRLM

-874 FQLFELGTVVRAA
+874 FQLFKLGTDVRTA

-902 KWGGRRIQLDN
+902 KWRGRRIQLDN

-949 LNKVK
+949 LNKVR

>member
-1 MSKFYYQLKG
+1 MSKFYYQLKC

-79 LDLDDMPNELRKHF
+79 LDLNDMPNELRKHF
-93 KNVDNKDYIKKSLKM
+93 KNVNNKDYIKKSLKM

-183 KEYIDSKLKD
+183 KEYIDSKL
-193 NNGKKLNESNIGY
+193 SN
-206 DYWGSKE
+206 K
-213 MEPFD
+213 
-218 GPAYIQYYGG
+218 
-228 PGNLEYLV
+228 NL
-236 IGEDDEYIWVDSS
+236 
-249 NPGEPEI
+249 
-256 FANYDEAL
+256 
-264 KVQKEVGGEI
+264 K
-274 MSYKRDWLGES
+274 ES
-285 FEGKFE
+285 FEGNFE

-336 NGPVSKLWIADSN
+336 NGPVSKLWIADSKGN
-349 GDCVI
+349 WII

-394 EENINEAVDPNE
+394 EENI
-406 EIVNKAINYIENEYN
+406 
-421 EIGTD
+421 
-426 DRYFL
+426 
-431 LSKLK
+431 
-436 GRGNAINKIKKAL
+436 
-449 NYMNNEYNELGSDDR
+449 
-464 YFLTNILSAAKIE
+464 
-477 EPKEKVKEEPKE
+477 
-489 RAPRPTSKKAQVLET
+489 
-504 FNNCLNG
+504 
-511 ISVYSG
+511 
-517 NGGGGSAIRFV
+517 
-528 ADNAKVGIKAQMQ
+528 
-541 SKNLEGDK
+541 
-549 FALSFNNT
+549 
-557 TAARFLDKL
+557 
-566 EPLYSLAE
+566 
-574 DKYDVNL
+574 
-581 GASFNGD
+581 
-588 FQFYVYDM
+588 
-596 SQIEEMSKVIESILL
+596 
-611 PEGIKES
+611 
-618 DSNSEAYVICYGDLE
+618 
-633 IWPNRDSARN
+633 
-643 FYEEGIAFSEGAEQQ
+643 
-658 RYGNIAFS
+658 
-666 LYKGNNFGDDGV
+666 
-678 EEEQVKRIIKRDE
+678 
-691 NGNKISEE
+691 
-699 ECEPMSHSE
+699 
-708 AFEFISKKGLN
+708 
-719 EAIEDTYNSLPDNLK
+719 
-734 KYLDNTDDV
+734 
-743 PTKEIEGTKWFDI
+743 
-756 SDDERNQLKDFVD
+756 
-769 TVDSIP
+769 
-775 EEEWRK
+775 
-781 WDEKKALDYS
+781 
-791 NYANNAD
+791 
-798 RIYRNS
+798 
-804 TQAMKESVEDKEDWS
+804 KESVEDNKVQEKSATLPDGTDVHFITYKNEDGTYHLTVMSDYENCDEYCGDFKELSELDNYIETLIDSGVEDNEELYYINYIKESVEDEEDWS

-847 IHLLPKDKNSKLM
+847 IHLLPKDKNSRLM

-874 FQLFELGTVVRAA
+874 FQLFKLGTDVRTA

>member
-1 MSKFYYQLKG
+1 MSKFYYQLKC

-93 KNVDNKDYIKKSLKM
+93 KNVNNKDYIKKSLKM

-183 KEYIDSKLKD
+183 KEYIDSKL
-193 NNGKKLNESNIGY
+193 SN
-206 DYWGSKE
+206 K
-213 MEPFD
+213 
-218 GPAYIQYYGG
+218 
-228 PGNLEYLV
+228 NL
-236 IGEDDEYIWVDSS
+236 
-249 NPGEPEI
+249 
-256 FANYDEAL
+256 
-264 KVQKEVGGEI
+264 K
-274 MSYKRDWLGES
+274 ES
-285 FEGKFE
+285 FEGNFE

-349 GDCVI
+349 GNWII

-394 EENINEAVDPNE
+394 EENINEA
-406 EIVNKAINYIENEYN
+406 
-421 EIGTD
+421 
-426 DRYFL
+426 
-431 LSKLK
+431 
-436 GRGNAINKIKKAL
+436 
-449 NYMNNEYNELGSDDR
+449 
-464 YFLTNILSAAKIE
+464 
-477 EPKEKVKEEPKE
+477 
-489 RAPRPTSKKAQVLET
+489 
-504 FNNCLNG
+504 
-511 ISVYSG
+511 
-517 NGGGGSAIRFV
+517 
-528 ADNAKVGIKAQMQ
+528 
-541 SKNLEGDK
+541 
-549 FALSFNNT
+549 
-557 TAARFLDKL
+557 
-566 EPLYSLAE
+566 
-574 DKYDVNL
+574 
-581 GASFNGD
+581 
-588 FQFYVYDM
+588 
-596 SQIEEMSKVIESILL
+596 
-611 PEGIKES
+611 
-618 DSNSEAYVICYGDLE
+618 
-633 IWPNRDSARN
+633 
-643 FYEEGIAFSEGAEQQ
+643 
-658 RYGNIAFS
+658 
-666 LYKGNNFGDDGV
+666 
-678 EEEQVKRIIKRDE
+678 
-691 NGNKISEE
+691 
-699 ECEPMSHSE
+699 
-708 AFEFISKKGLN
+708 FEFISKKGL
-719 EAIEDTYNSLPDNLK
+719 
-734 KYLDNTDDV
+734 
-743 PTKEIEGTKWFDI
+743 
-756 SDDERNQLKDFVD
+756 
-769 TVDSIP
+769 
-775 EEEWRK
+775 
-781 WDEKKALDYS
+781 
-791 NYANNAD
+791 
-798 RIYRNS
+798 
-804 TQAMKESVEDKEDWS
+804 KESVEDNKVQEKSATLPDGTDVHFITYKNEDGTYHLTVMSDYENCDEYCGDFKELSELDNYIETLINSGVEDNEELYYINYIKESVEDEEDWS

-847 IHLLPKDKNSKLM
+847 IHLLPKDKNSRLM

-874 FQLFELGTVVRAA
+874 FQLFELGTDVRTA
-887 VDYLYNYGSDEYDWV
+887 VDYLYNYGSDEYNWV
-902 KWGGRRIQLDN
+902 KWRGRRIQLDN

>member
-1 MSKFYYQLKG
+1 MSKFYYQLKC

-79 LDLDDMPNELRKHF
+79 LDLDNMANELRKHF
-93 KNVDNKDYIKKSLKM
+93 KNVNNKDYIKKSLKM

-183 KEYIDSKLKD
+183 KEYIDSKL
-193 NNGKKLNESNIGY
+193 SNKNL
-206 DYWGSKE
+206 KE
-213 MEPFD
+213 AFE
-218 GPAYIQYYGG
+218 
-228 PGNLEYLV
+228 
-236 IGEDDEYIWVDSS
+236 
-249 NPGEPEI
+249 
-256 FANYDEAL
+256 AN
-264 KVQKEVGGEI
+264 
-274 MSYKRDWLGES
+274 
-285 FEGKFE
+285 FE

-349 GDCVI
+349 GNWII

-394 EENINEAVDPNE
+394 EENIKESVEDNKVQEKSATLPDGTDVHFITYKNEDGTYHLTVMSDYENCDEYCGDFKELSELDNYIETLIDSGVEDNE
-406 EIVNKAINYIENEYN
+406 ELYYINYI
-421 EIGTD
+421 
-426 DRYFL
+426 
-431 LSKLK
+431 
-436 GRGNAINKIKKAL
+436 
-449 NYMNNEYNELGSDDR
+449 
-464 YFLTNILSAAKIE
+464 
-477 EPKEKVKEEPKE
+477 
-489 RAPRPTSKKAQVLET
+489 
-504 FNNCLNG
+504 
-511 ISVYSG
+511 
-517 NGGGGSAIRFV
+517 
-528 ADNAKVGIKAQMQ
+528 
-541 SKNLEGDK
+541 
-549 FALSFNNT
+549 
-557 TAARFLDKL
+557 
-566 EPLYSLAE
+566 
-574 DKYDVNL
+574 
-581 GASFNGD
+581 
-588 FQFYVYDM
+588 
-596 SQIEEMSKVIESILL
+596 
-611 PEGIKES
+611 
-618 DSNSEAYVICYGDLE
+618 
-633 IWPNRDSARN
+633 
-643 FYEEGIAFSEGAEQQ
+643 
-658 RYGNIAFS
+658 
-666 LYKGNNFGDDGV
+666 
-678 EEEQVKRIIKRDE
+678 
-691 NGNKISEE
+691 
-699 ECEPMSHSE
+699 
-708 AFEFISKKGLN
+708 
-719 EAIEDTYNSLPDNLK
+719 
-734 KYLDNTDDV
+734 
-743 PTKEIEGTKWFDI
+743 
-756 SDDERNQLKDFVD
+756 
-769 TVDSIP
+769 
-775 EEEWRK
+775 
-781 WDEKKALDYS
+781 
-791 NYANNAD
+791 
-798 RIYRNS
+798 
-804 TQAMKESVEDKEDWS
+804 KESVEDKEDWS

-874 FQLFELGTVVRAA
+874 FQLFELGTDVRTA

>member
-1 MSKFYYQLKG
+1 MSKFYYQLKS

-25 DAEQALFKVKEQCK
+25 DAEQALFKVKAQCK

-93 KNVDNKDYIKKSLKM
+93 KNINNKDYIKKSLKM

-183 KEYIDSKLKD
+183 KEYIDSKL
-193 NNGKKLNESNIGY
+193 SN
-206 DYWGSKE
+206 K
-213 MEPFD
+213 
-218 GPAYIQYYGG
+218 
-228 PGNLEYLV
+228 NL
-236 IGEDDEYIWVDSS
+236 
-249 NPGEPEI
+249 
-256 FANYDEAL
+256 
-264 KVQKEVGGEI
+264 K
-274 MSYKRDWLGES
+274 ES
-285 FEGKFE
+285 FEGNFE

-381 FRNDNPYEPDPEP
+381 FRNDNPYEPDPE
-394 EENINEAVDPNE
+394 ESADVKHGALTEKMNESEDVD
-406 EIVNKAINYIENEYN
+406 
-421 EIGTD
+421 
-426 DRYFL
+426 L
-431 LSKLK
+431 
-436 GRGNAINKIKKAL
+436 
-449 NYMNNEYNELGSDDR
+449 NNEDLITGFVNVDIGEGNDAIHFIYNKDTQEVIYTKGYAAGRVHKKTTYSELPH
-464 YFLTNILSAAKIE
+464 E
-477 EPKEKVKEEPKE
+477 EFPYTTE
-489 RAPRPTSKKAQVLET
+489 
-504 FNNCLNG
+504 G
-511 ISVYSG
+511 I
-517 NGGGGSAIRFV
+517 
-528 ADNAKVGIKAQMQ
+528 IKAYIDT
-541 SKNLEGDK
+541 KL
-549 FALSFNNT
+549 NT
-557 TAARFLDKL
+557 I
-566 EPLYSLAE
+566 
-574 DKYDVNL
+574 N
-581 GASFNGD
+581 
-588 FQFYVYDM
+588 
-596 SQIEEMSKVIESILL
+596 
-611 PEGIKES
+611 
-618 DSNSEAYVICYGDLE
+618 
-633 IWPNRDSARN
+633 
-643 FYEEGIAFSEGAEQQ
+643 
-658 RYGNIAFS
+658 
-666 LYKGNNFGDDGV
+666 
-678 EEEQVKRIIKRDE
+678 
-691 NGNKISEE
+691 
-699 ECEPMSHSE
+699 
-708 AFEFISKKGLN
+708 
-719 EAIEDTYNSLPDNLK
+719 
-734 KYLDNTDDV
+734 
-743 PTKEIEGTKWFDI
+743 
-756 SDDERNQLKDFVD
+756 
-769 TVDSIP
+769 
-775 EEEWRK
+775 
-781 WDEKKALDYS
+781 
-791 NYANNAD
+791 
-798 RIYRNS
+798 
-804 TQAMKESVEDKEDWS
+804 ESVEDEEDWS

-874 FQLFELGTVVRAA
+874 FQLFKLGTDVRTA

>member
-93 KNVDNKDYIKKSLKM
+93 KNVNNKDYIKKSLKM

-183 KEYIDSKLKD
+183 KEYIDSKL
-193 NNGKKLNESNIGY
+193 SN
-206 DYWGSKE
+206 K
-213 MEPFD
+213 
-218 GPAYIQYYGG
+218 
-228 PGNLEYLV
+228 NL
-236 IGEDDEYIWVDSS
+236 
-249 NPGEPEI
+249 
-256 FANYDEAL
+256 
-264 KVQKEVGGEI
+264 K
-274 MSYKRDWLGES
+274 ES
-285 FEGKFE
+285 FEGNFE

-349 GDCVI
+349 GNWII

-360 DVKPTAETEEIYNIA
+360 DIKPTAETEEIYNIA

-381 FRNDNPYEPDPEP
+381 FRNDNPYEPDPE
-394 EENINEAVDPNE
+394 ESADVKHGALTEKMNESEDVD
-406 EIVNKAINYIENEYN
+406 
-421 EIGTD
+421 
-426 DRYFL
+426 L
-431 LSKLK
+431 
-436 GRGNAINKIKKAL
+436 
-449 NYMNNEYNELGSDDR
+449 NNEDLITGFVNVDIGEGNDAIHFIYNKDTQEVIYTKGYAAGRVHKKTTYSELPH
-464 YFLTNILSAAKIE
+464 E
-477 EPKEKVKEEPKE
+477 EFPYTTE
-489 RAPRPTSKKAQVLET
+489 
-504 FNNCLNG
+504 G
-511 ISVYSG
+511 I
-517 NGGGGSAIRFV
+517 
-528 ADNAKVGIKAQMQ
+528 IKAYIDT
-541 SKNLEGDK
+541 KL
-549 FALSFNNT
+549 NT
-557 TAARFLDKL
+557 I
-566 EPLYSLAE
+566 
-574 DKYDVNL
+574 N
-581 GASFNGD
+581 
-588 FQFYVYDM
+588 
-596 SQIEEMSKVIESILL
+596 
-611 PEGIKES
+611 
-618 DSNSEAYVICYGDLE
+618 
-633 IWPNRDSARN
+633 
-643 FYEEGIAFSEGAEQQ
+643 
-658 RYGNIAFS
+658 
-666 LYKGNNFGDDGV
+666 
-678 EEEQVKRIIKRDE
+678 
-691 NGNKISEE
+691 
-699 ECEPMSHSE
+699 
-708 AFEFISKKGLN
+708 
-719 EAIEDTYNSLPDNLK
+719 
-734 KYLDNTDDV
+734 
-743 PTKEIEGTKWFDI
+743 
-756 SDDERNQLKDFVD
+756 
-769 TVDSIP
+769 
-775 EEEWRK
+775 
-781 WDEKKALDYS
+781 
-791 NYANNAD
+791 
-798 RIYRNS
+798 
-804 TQAMKESVEDKEDWS
+804 ESVEDEEDWS

-874 FQLFELGTVVRAA
+874 FQLFELGTDVRTA

-902 KWGGRRIQLDN
+902 KWRGRRIQLDN
-913 IYEILTEEAL
+913 IYEILTKEAL
-923 KNVPQEQRDAIEKA
+923 KNVPRGQRDAIEKA

>member
-1 MSKFYYQLKG
+1 MSKFYYQLKC

-25 DAEQALFKVKEQCK
+25 DAEQALFKVKAQCK

-79 LDLDDMPNELRKHF
+79 LDLDNMANELRKHF
-93 KNVDNKDYIKKSLKM
+93 KNVNNKDYIKKSLKM

-183 KEYIDSKLKD
+183 KEYIDSKL
-193 NNGKKLNESNIGY
+193 SN
-206 DYWGSKE
+206 K
-213 MEPFD
+213 
-218 GPAYIQYYGG
+218 
-228 PGNLEYLV
+228 NL
-236 IGEDDEYIWVDSS
+236 
-249 NPGEPEI
+249 
-256 FANYDEAL
+256 
-264 KVQKEVGGEI
+264 K
-274 MSYKRDWLGES
+274 ES
-285 FEGKFE
+285 FEGNFE

-349 GDCVI
+349 GNWII

-381 FRNDNPYEPDPEP
+381 FRNDNPYEPDPE
-394 EENINEAVDPNE
+394 ESADVKHGALTEKMNESEDVD
-406 EIVNKAINYIENEYN
+406 
-421 EIGTD
+421 
-426 DRYFL
+426 L
-431 LSKLK
+431 
-436 GRGNAINKIKKAL
+436 
-449 NYMNNEYNELGSDDR
+449 NNEDLITGFVNVDIGEGNDAIHFIYNKDTQEVIYTKGYAAGRVHKKTTYSELPH
-464 YFLTNILSAAKIE
+464 E
-477 EPKEKVKEEPKE
+477 EFPYTTE
-489 RAPRPTSKKAQVLET
+489 
-504 FNNCLNG
+504 G
-511 ISVYSG
+511 I
-517 NGGGGSAIRFV
+517 
-528 ADNAKVGIKAQMQ
+528 IKAYIDT
-541 SKNLEGDK
+541 KL
-549 FALSFNNT
+549 NT
-557 TAARFLDKL
+557 I
-566 EPLYSLAE
+566 
-574 DKYDVNL
+574 N
-581 GASFNGD
+581 
-588 FQFYVYDM
+588 
-596 SQIEEMSKVIESILL
+596 
-611 PEGIKES
+611 
-618 DSNSEAYVICYGDLE
+618 
-633 IWPNRDSARN
+633 
-643 FYEEGIAFSEGAEQQ
+643 
-658 RYGNIAFS
+658 
-666 LYKGNNFGDDGV
+666 
-678 EEEQVKRIIKRDE
+678 
-691 NGNKISEE
+691 
-699 ECEPMSHSE
+699 
-708 AFEFISKKGLN
+708 
-719 EAIEDTYNSLPDNLK
+719 
-734 KYLDNTDDV
+734 
-743 PTKEIEGTKWFDI
+743 
-756 SDDERNQLKDFVD
+756 
-769 TVDSIP
+769 
-775 EEEWRK
+775 
-781 WDEKKALDYS
+781 
-791 NYANNAD
+791 
-798 RIYRNS
+798 
-804 TQAMKESVEDKEDWS
+804 ESVEDEEDWS

-874 FQLFELGTVVRAA
+874 FQLFKLGTDVRTA

>member
-1 MSKFYYQLKG
+1 MSKFYYQLKC

-93 KNVDNKDYIKKSLKM
+93 KNVNNKDYIKKSLKM

-133 WNEAGEKEYKGIKIS
+133 WNETGEKEYKGIKIS

-183 KEYIDSKLKD
+183 KEYIDSKL
-193 NNGKKLNESNIGY
+193 SN
-206 DYWGSKE
+206 K
-213 MEPFD
+213 
-218 GPAYIQYYGG
+218 
-228 PGNLEYLV
+228 NL
-236 IGEDDEYIWVDSS
+236 
-249 NPGEPEI
+249 
-256 FANYDEAL
+256 
-264 KVQKEVGGEI
+264 K
-274 MSYKRDWLGES
+274 ES
-285 FEGKFE
+285 FEGNFE

-349 GDCVI
+349 GNWII

-381 FRNDNPYEPDPEP
+381 FRNDNPYEPDPE
-394 EENINEAVDPNE
+394 ESANVKHGALTEKMNESKDVD
-406 EIVNKAINYIENEYN
+406 
-421 EIGTD
+421 
-426 DRYFL
+426 L
-431 LSKLK
+431 
-436 GRGNAINKIKKAL
+436 
-449 NYMNNEYNELGSDDR
+449 NNEDLTTGFVNVDIGEGNDAIHFIYNKDTQEVIYTKGYAAGRVHKKTTYSELPH
-464 YFLTNILSAAKIE
+464 E
-477 EPKEKVKEEPKE
+477 EFPYTTE
-489 RAPRPTSKKAQVLET
+489 
-504 FNNCLNG
+504 G
-511 ISVYSG
+511 I
-517 NGGGGSAIRFV
+517 
-528 ADNAKVGIKAQMQ
+528 IKAYIDT
-541 SKNLEGDK
+541 KL
-549 FALSFNNT
+549 NT
-557 TAARFLDKL
+557 I
-566 EPLYSLAE
+566 
-574 DKYDVNL
+574 N
-581 GASFNGD
+581 
-588 FQFYVYDM
+588 
-596 SQIEEMSKVIESILL
+596 
-611 PEGIKES
+611 
-618 DSNSEAYVICYGDLE
+618 
-633 IWPNRDSARN
+633 
-643 FYEEGIAFSEGAEQQ
+643 
-658 RYGNIAFS
+658 
-666 LYKGNNFGDDGV
+666 
-678 EEEQVKRIIKRDE
+678 
-691 NGNKISEE
+691 
-699 ECEPMSHSE
+699 
-708 AFEFISKKGLN
+708 
-719 EAIEDTYNSLPDNLK
+719 
-734 KYLDNTDDV
+734 
-743 PTKEIEGTKWFDI
+743 
-756 SDDERNQLKDFVD
+756 
-769 TVDSIP
+769 
-775 EEEWRK
+775 
-781 WDEKKALDYS
+781 
-791 NYANNAD
+791 
-798 RIYRNS
+798 
-804 TQAMKESVEDKEDWS
+804 ESVEDEEDWS

-847 IHLLPKDKNSKLM
+847 IHLLPKDKNSKLT
-860 PGHYDV
+860 PEHYDV

-874 FQLFELGTVVRAA
+874 FQLFELGTDVRTA

-902 KWGGRRIQLDN
+902 KWRGRRIQLDN

>member
-1 MSKFYYQLKG
+1 MSKFYYQLKS

-25 DAEQALFKVKEQCK
+25 DAEQALFKVKAQCK

-93 KNVDNKDYIKKSLKM
+93 KNVNNKDYIKKSLKM

-183 KEYIDSKLKD
+183 KEYIDSKL
-193 NNGKKLNESNIGY
+193 SN
-206 DYWGSKE
+206 K
-213 MEPFD
+213 
-218 GPAYIQYYGG
+218 
-228 PGNLEYLV
+228 NL
-236 IGEDDEYIWVDSS
+236 
-249 NPGEPEI
+249 
-256 FANYDEAL
+256 
-264 KVQKEVGGEI
+264 K
-274 MSYKRDWLGES
+274 ES
-285 FEGKFE
+285 FEGNFE

-381 FRNDNPYEPDPEP
+381 FRNDNPYEPDPE
-394 EENINEAVDPNE
+394 ESADVKHGALTEKMNESEDVD
-406 EIVNKAINYIENEYN
+406 
-421 EIGTD
+421 
-426 DRYFL
+426 L
-431 LSKLK
+431 
-436 GRGNAINKIKKAL
+436 
-449 NYMNNEYNELGSDDR
+449 NNEDLITGFVNVDIGEGNDAIHFIYNKDTQEVIYTKGYAAGRVHKKTTYSELPH
-464 YFLTNILSAAKIE
+464 E
-477 EPKEKVKEEPKE
+477 EFPYTTE
-489 RAPRPTSKKAQVLET
+489 
-504 FNNCLNG
+504 G
-511 ISVYSG
+511 I
-517 NGGGGSAIRFV
+517 
-528 ADNAKVGIKAQMQ
+528 IKAYIDT
-541 SKNLEGDK
+541 KL
-549 FALSFNNT
+549 NT
-557 TAARFLDKL
+557 I
-566 EPLYSLAE
+566 
-574 DKYDVNL
+574 N
-581 GASFNGD
+581 
-588 FQFYVYDM
+588 
-596 SQIEEMSKVIESILL
+596 
-611 PEGIKES
+611 
-618 DSNSEAYVICYGDLE
+618 
-633 IWPNRDSARN
+633 
-643 FYEEGIAFSEGAEQQ
+643 
-658 RYGNIAFS
+658 
-666 LYKGNNFGDDGV
+666 
-678 EEEQVKRIIKRDE
+678 
-691 NGNKISEE
+691 
-699 ECEPMSHSE
+699 
-708 AFEFISKKGLN
+708 
-719 EAIEDTYNSLPDNLK
+719 
-734 KYLDNTDDV
+734 
-743 PTKEIEGTKWFDI
+743 
-756 SDDERNQLKDFVD
+756 
-769 TVDSIP
+769 
-775 EEEWRK
+775 
-781 WDEKKALDYS
+781 
-791 NYANNAD
+791 
-798 RIYRNS
+798 
-804 TQAMKESVEDKEDWS
+804 ESVEDEEDWS

-874 FQLFELGTVVRAA
+874 FQLFKLGTDVRTA

>member
-1 MSKFYYQLKG
+1 MSKFYYQLKC

-93 KNVDNKDYIKKSLKM
+93 KNVNNKDYIKKSLKM

-183 KEYIDSKLKD
+183 KEYIDSKL
-193 NNGKKLNESNIGY
+193 SN
-206 DYWGSKE
+206 K
-213 MEPFD
+213 
-218 GPAYIQYYGG
+218 
-228 PGNLEYLV
+228 NL
-236 IGEDDEYIWVDSS
+236 
-249 NPGEPEI
+249 
-256 FANYDEAL
+256 
-264 KVQKEVGGEI
+264 K
-274 MSYKRDWLGES
+274 ES
-285 FEGKFE
+285 FEGNFE

-349 GDCVI
+349 GNWII

-360 DVKPTAETEEIYNIA
+360 DIKPTAETEEIYNIA

-381 FRNDNPYEPDPEP
+381 FRNDNPYEPDPE
-394 EENINEAVDPNE
+394 ESADVKHGALTEKMNESEDVD
-406 EIVNKAINYIENEYN
+406 
-421 EIGTD
+421 
-426 DRYFL
+426 L
-431 LSKLK
+431 
-436 GRGNAINKIKKAL
+436 
-449 NYMNNEYNELGSDDR
+449 NNEDLITGFVNVDIGEGNDAIHFIYNKDTQEVIYTKGYAAGRVHKKTTYSELPH
-464 YFLTNILSAAKIE
+464 E
-477 EPKEKVKEEPKE
+477 EFPYTTE
-489 RAPRPTSKKAQVLET
+489 
-504 FNNCLNG
+504 G
-511 ISVYSG
+511 I
-517 NGGGGSAIRFV
+517 
-528 ADNAKVGIKAQMQ
+528 IKAYIDT
-541 SKNLEGDK
+541 KL
-549 FALSFNNT
+549 NT
-557 TAARFLDKL
+557 I
-566 EPLYSLAE
+566 
-574 DKYDVNL
+574 N
-581 GASFNGD
+581 
-588 FQFYVYDM
+588 
-596 SQIEEMSKVIESILL
+596 
-611 PEGIKES
+611 
-618 DSNSEAYVICYGDLE
+618 
-633 IWPNRDSARN
+633 
-643 FYEEGIAFSEGAEQQ
+643 
-658 RYGNIAFS
+658 
-666 LYKGNNFGDDGV
+666 
-678 EEEQVKRIIKRDE
+678 
-691 NGNKISEE
+691 
-699 ECEPMSHSE
+699 
-708 AFEFISKKGLN
+708 
-719 EAIEDTYNSLPDNLK
+719 
-734 KYLDNTDDV
+734 
-743 PTKEIEGTKWFDI
+743 
-756 SDDERNQLKDFVD
+756 
-769 TVDSIP
+769 
-775 EEEWRK
+775 
-781 WDEKKALDYS
+781 
-791 NYANNAD
+791 
-798 RIYRNS
+798 
-804 TQAMKESVEDKEDWS
+804 ESVEDEEDWS

-874 FQLFELGTVVRAA
+874 FQLFELGTDVRTA

-902 KWGGRRIQLDN
+902 KWRGRRIQLDN
-913 IYEILTEEAL
+913 IYEILTKEAL
-923 KNVPQEQRDAIEKA
+923 KNVPRGQRDAIEKA

>member
-1 MSKFYYQLKG
+1 MSKFYYQLKC

-71 EEVVAATN
+71 EEVVATTN

-93 KNVDNKDYIKKSLKM
+93 KNVNNKDYIKKSLKM

-183 KEYIDSKLKD
+183 KEYIDSKL
-193 NNGKKLNESNIGY
+193 SN
-206 DYWGSKE
+206 K
-213 MEPFD
+213 
-218 GPAYIQYYGG
+218 
-228 PGNLEYLV
+228 NL
-236 IGEDDEYIWVDSS
+236 
-249 NPGEPEI
+249 
-256 FANYDEAL
+256 
-264 KVQKEVGGEI
+264 K
-274 MSYKRDWLGES
+274 ES
-285 FEGKFE
+285 FEGNFE

-349 GDCVI
+349 GNWII

-381 FRNDNPYEPDPEP
+381 FRNDNPYEPDPE
-394 EENINEAVDPNE
+394 ESADVKHGALTEKMNESEDVDLNNEDLITGFVNVDIGEGNDAIHFIYNKDTQEVIYTKGYAAGRVHKKTTYSELPNE
-406 EIVNKAINYIENEYN
+406 EFPYTTE
-421 EIGTD
+421 
-426 DRYFL
+426 
-431 LSKLK
+431 
-436 GRGNAINKIKKAL
+436 
-449 NYMNNEYNELGSDDR
+449 
-464 YFLTNILSAAKIE
+464 
-477 EPKEKVKEEPKE
+477 
-489 RAPRPTSKKAQVLET
+489 
-504 FNNCLNG
+504 G
-511 ISVYSG
+511 I
-517 NGGGGSAIRFV
+517 
-528 ADNAKVGIKAQMQ
+528 IKAYIDT
-541 SKNLEGDK
+541 KL
-549 FALSFNNT
+549 NT
-557 TAARFLDKL
+557 I
-566 EPLYSLAE
+566 
-574 DKYDVNL
+574 N
-581 GASFNGD
+581 
-588 FQFYVYDM
+588 
-596 SQIEEMSKVIESILL
+596 
-611 PEGIKES
+611 
-618 DSNSEAYVICYGDLE
+618 
-633 IWPNRDSARN
+633 
-643 FYEEGIAFSEGAEQQ
+643 
-658 RYGNIAFS
+658 
-666 LYKGNNFGDDGV
+666 
-678 EEEQVKRIIKRDE
+678 
-691 NGNKISEE
+691 
-699 ECEPMSHSE
+699 
-708 AFEFISKKGLN
+708 
-719 EAIEDTYNSLPDNLK
+719 
-734 KYLDNTDDV
+734 
-743 PTKEIEGTKWFDI
+743 
-756 SDDERNQLKDFVD
+756 
-769 TVDSIP
+769 
-775 EEEWRK
+775 
-781 WDEKKALDYS
+781 
-791 NYANNAD
+791 
-798 RIYRNS
+798 
-804 TQAMKESVEDKEDWS
+804 ESVEDKEDWS

-847 IHLLPKDKNSKLM
+847 IHLLPKDKNSRLM

-874 FQLFELGTVVRAA
+874 FQLFKLGTDVRTA

-902 KWGGRRIQLDN
+902 KWEGRRIQLDN

>member
-1 MSKFYYQLKG
+1 MSKFYYQLKC

-93 KNVDNKDYIKKSLKM
+93 KNVNNKDYIKKSLKM

-133 WNEAGEKEYKGIKIS
+133 WNETGEKEYKGIKIS

-183 KEYIDSKLKD
+183 KEYIDSKL
-193 NNGKKLNESNIGY
+193 SN
-206 DYWGSKE
+206 K
-213 MEPFD
+213 
-218 GPAYIQYYGG
+218 
-228 PGNLEYLV
+228 NL
-236 IGEDDEYIWVDSS
+236 
-249 NPGEPEI
+249 
-256 FANYDEAL
+256 
-264 KVQKEVGGEI
+264 K
-274 MSYKRDWLGES
+274 ES
-285 FEGKFE
+285 FEGNFE

-349 GDCVI
+349 GNWII

-381 FRNDNPYEPDPEP
+381 FRNDNPYEPDPE
-394 EENINEAVDPNE
+394 ESANVKHGALTEKMNESKDVD
-406 EIVNKAINYIENEYN
+406 
-421 EIGTD
+421 
-426 DRYFL
+426 L
-431 LSKLK
+431 
-436 GRGNAINKIKKAL
+436 
-449 NYMNNEYNELGSDDR
+449 NNEDLTTGFVNVDIGEGNDAIHFIYNKDTQEVIYTKGYAAGRVHKKTTYSELPH
-464 YFLTNILSAAKIE
+464 E
-477 EPKEKVKEEPKE
+477 EFPYTTE
-489 RAPRPTSKKAQVLET
+489 
-504 FNNCLNG
+504 G
-511 ISVYSG
+511 I
-517 NGGGGSAIRFV
+517 
-528 ADNAKVGIKAQMQ
+528 IKAYIDT
-541 SKNLEGDK
+541 KL
-549 FALSFNNT
+549 NT
-557 TAARFLDKL
+557 I
-566 EPLYSLAE
+566 
-574 DKYDVNL
+574 N
-581 GASFNGD
+581 
-588 FQFYVYDM
+588 
-596 SQIEEMSKVIESILL
+596 
-611 PEGIKES
+611 
-618 DSNSEAYVICYGDLE
+618 
-633 IWPNRDSARN
+633 
-643 FYEEGIAFSEGAEQQ
+643 
-658 RYGNIAFS
+658 
-666 LYKGNNFGDDGV
+666 
-678 EEEQVKRIIKRDE
+678 
-691 NGNKISEE
+691 
-699 ECEPMSHSE
+699 
-708 AFEFISKKGLN
+708 
-719 EAIEDTYNSLPDNLK
+719 
-734 KYLDNTDDV
+734 
-743 PTKEIEGTKWFDI
+743 
-756 SDDERNQLKDFVD
+756 
-769 TVDSIP
+769 
-775 EEEWRK
+775 
-781 WDEKKALDYS
+781 
-791 NYANNAD
+791 
-798 RIYRNS
+798 
-804 TQAMKESVEDKEDWS
+804 ESVEDEEDWS

-847 IHLLPKDKNSKLM
+847 IHLLPKDKNSKLT

-874 FQLFELGTVVRAA
+874 FQLFELGTDVRTA

-902 KWGGRRIQLDN
+902 KWRGRRIQLDN

>member
-1 MSKFYYQLKG
+1 MSKFYYQLKC

-25 DAEQALFKVKEQCK
+25 DAEQALFKVKAQCK

-93 KNVDNKDYIKKSLKM
+93 KNVNNKDYIKKSLKM

-183 KEYIDSKLKD
+183 KEYIDSKL
-193 NNGKKLNESNIGY
+193 SN
-206 DYWGSKE
+206 K
-213 MEPFD
+213 
-218 GPAYIQYYGG
+218 
-228 PGNLEYLV
+228 NL
-236 IGEDDEYIWVDSS
+236 
-249 NPGEPEI
+249 
-256 FANYDEAL
+256 
-264 KVQKEVGGEI
+264 K
-274 MSYKRDWLGES
+274 ES
-285 FEGKFE
+285 FKGNFE
-291 GKKIKTDLH
+291 GKKIKIDLH

-349 GDCVI
+349 GNWII

-360 DVKPTAETEEIYNIA
+360 DIKPTAETEEIYNIA

-381 FRNDNPYEPDPEP
+381 FRNDNPYEPDPE
-394 EENINEAVDPNE
+394 ESADVKHGALTEKMNESEDVD
-406 EIVNKAINYIENEYN
+406 
-421 EIGTD
+421 
-426 DRYFL
+426 L
-431 LSKLK
+431 
-436 GRGNAINKIKKAL
+436 
-449 NYMNNEYNELGSDDR
+449 NNEDLITGFVNVDIGEGNDAIHFIYNKDTQEVIYTKGYAAGRVHKKTTYSELPH
-464 YFLTNILSAAKIE
+464 E
-477 EPKEKVKEEPKE
+477 EFPYTTE
-489 RAPRPTSKKAQVLET
+489 
-504 FNNCLNG
+504 G
-511 ISVYSG
+511 I
-517 NGGGGSAIRFV
+517 
-528 ADNAKVGIKAQMQ
+528 IKAYIDT
-541 SKNLEGDK
+541 KL
-549 FALSFNNT
+549 NT
-557 TAARFLDKL
+557 I
-566 EPLYSLAE
+566 
-574 DKYDVNL
+574 N
-581 GASFNGD
+581 
-588 FQFYVYDM
+588 
-596 SQIEEMSKVIESILL
+596 
-611 PEGIKES
+611 
-618 DSNSEAYVICYGDLE
+618 
-633 IWPNRDSARN
+633 
-643 FYEEGIAFSEGAEQQ
+643 
-658 RYGNIAFS
+658 
-666 LYKGNNFGDDGV
+666 
-678 EEEQVKRIIKRDE
+678 
-691 NGNKISEE
+691 
-699 ECEPMSHSE
+699 
-708 AFEFISKKGLN
+708 
-719 EAIEDTYNSLPDNLK
+719 
-734 KYLDNTDDV
+734 
-743 PTKEIEGTKWFDI
+743 
-756 SDDERNQLKDFVD
+756 
-769 TVDSIP
+769 
-775 EEEWRK
+775 
-781 WDEKKALDYS
+781 
-791 NYANNAD
+791 
-798 RIYRNS
+798 
-804 TQAMKESVEDKEDWS
+804 ESVEDEEDWS

-847 IHLLPKDKNSKLM
+847 IHLLPKDKNSRLM

-874 FQLFELGTVVRAA
+874 FQLFELGTDVRTA

>member
-1 MSKFYYQLKG
+1 MSKFYYQLKC

-25 DAEQALFKVKEQCK
+25 DAEQALFKVKAQCK

-79 LDLDDMPNELRKHF
+79 LDLDNMANELRKHF
-93 KNVDNKDYIKKSLKM
+93 KNVNNKDYIKKSLKM

-183 KEYIDSKLKD
+183 KEYIDSKL
-193 NNGKKLNESNIGY
+193 SN
-206 DYWGSKE
+206 K
-213 MEPFD
+213 
-218 GPAYIQYYGG
+218 
-228 PGNLEYLV
+228 NL
-236 IGEDDEYIWVDSS
+236 
-249 NPGEPEI
+249 
-256 FANYDEAL
+256 
-264 KVQKEVGGEI
+264 K
-274 MSYKRDWLGES
+274 ES
-285 FEGKFE
+285 FEGNFE

-349 GDCVI
+349 GNWII

-360 DVKPTAETEEIYNIA
+360 DIKPTAETEEIYNIA

-381 FRNDNPYEPDPEP
+381 FRNDNPYEPDPE
-394 EENINEAVDPNE
+394 ESADVKHGALTEKMNESEDVD
-406 EIVNKAINYIENEYN
+406 
-421 EIGTD
+421 
-426 DRYFL
+426 L
-431 LSKLK
+431 
-436 GRGNAINKIKKAL
+436 
-449 NYMNNEYNELGSDDR
+449 NNEDLITGFVNVDIGEGNDAIHFIYNKDTQEVIYTKGYAAGRVHKKTTYSELPH
-464 YFLTNILSAAKIE
+464 E
-477 EPKEKVKEEPKE
+477 EFPYTTE
-489 RAPRPTSKKAQVLET
+489 
-504 FNNCLNG
+504 G
-511 ISVYSG
+511 I
-517 NGGGGSAIRFV
+517 
-528 ADNAKVGIKAQMQ
+528 IKAYIDT
-541 SKNLEGDK
+541 KL
-549 FALSFNNT
+549 NT
-557 TAARFLDKL
+557 I
-566 EPLYSLAE
+566 
-574 DKYDVNL
+574 N
-581 GASFNGD
+581 
-588 FQFYVYDM
+588 
-596 SQIEEMSKVIESILL
+596 
-611 PEGIKES
+611 
-618 DSNSEAYVICYGDLE
+618 
-633 IWPNRDSARN
+633 
-643 FYEEGIAFSEGAEQQ
+643 
-658 RYGNIAFS
+658 
-666 LYKGNNFGDDGV
+666 
-678 EEEQVKRIIKRDE
+678 
-691 NGNKISEE
+691 
-699 ECEPMSHSE
+699 
-708 AFEFISKKGLN
+708 
-719 EAIEDTYNSLPDNLK
+719 
-734 KYLDNTDDV
+734 
-743 PTKEIEGTKWFDI
+743 
-756 SDDERNQLKDFVD
+756 
-769 TVDSIP
+769 
-775 EEEWRK
+775 
-781 WDEKKALDYS
+781 
-791 NYANNAD
+791 
-798 RIYRNS
+798 
-804 TQAMKESVEDKEDWS
+804 ESVEDEEDWS

-847 IHLLPKDKNSKLM
+847 IHLLPKDKNSRLM

-874 FQLFELGTVVRAA
+874 FQLFELGTDVRTA

-902 KWGGRRIQLDN
+902 KWRGRRIQLDN

-949 LNKVK
+949 LNKVR

>member
-1 MSKFYYQLKG
+1 MSKFYYQLKC

-25 DAEQALFKVKEQCK
+25 DAEQALFKVKAQCK

-93 KNVDNKDYIKKSLKM
+93 KNVNNKDYIKKSLKM

-133 WNEAGEKEYKGIKIS
+133 WNEVGEKEYKGIKIS

-183 KEYIDSKLKD
+183 KEYIDSKL
-193 NNGKKLNESNIGY
+193 SN
-206 DYWGSKE
+206 K
-213 MEPFD
+213 
-218 GPAYIQYYGG
+218 
-228 PGNLEYLV
+228 NL
-236 IGEDDEYIWVDSS
+236 
-249 NPGEPEI
+249 
-256 FANYDEAL
+256 
-264 KVQKEVGGEI
+264 K
-274 MSYKRDWLGES
+274 ES
-285 FEGKFE
+285 FEGNFE

-349 GDCVI
+349 GNWII

-381 FRNDNPYEPDPEP
+381 FRNDNPYEPDPE
-394 EENINEAVDPNE
+394 ESADVKHGALTEKMNESEDVD
-406 EIVNKAINYIENEYN
+406 
-421 EIGTD
+421 
-426 DRYFL
+426 L
-431 LSKLK
+431 
-436 GRGNAINKIKKAL
+436 
-449 NYMNNEYNELGSDDR
+449 NNEDLITGFVNVDIGEGNDAIHFIYNKDTQEVIYTKGYAAGRVHKKTTYSELPH
-464 YFLTNILSAAKIE
+464 E
-477 EPKEKVKEEPKE
+477 EFPYTTE
-489 RAPRPTSKKAQVLET
+489 
-504 FNNCLNG
+504 G
-511 ISVYSG
+511 I
-517 NGGGGSAIRFV
+517 
-528 ADNAKVGIKAQMQ
+528 IKAYIDT
-541 SKNLEGDK
+541 KL
-549 FALSFNNT
+549 NT
-557 TAARFLDKL
+557 I
-566 EPLYSLAE
+566 
-574 DKYDVNL
+574 N
-581 GASFNGD
+581 
-588 FQFYVYDM
+588 
-596 SQIEEMSKVIESILL
+596 
-611 PEGIKES
+611 
-618 DSNSEAYVICYGDLE
+618 
-633 IWPNRDSARN
+633 
-643 FYEEGIAFSEGAEQQ
+643 
-658 RYGNIAFS
+658 
-666 LYKGNNFGDDGV
+666 
-678 EEEQVKRIIKRDE
+678 
-691 NGNKISEE
+691 
-699 ECEPMSHSE
+699 
-708 AFEFISKKGLN
+708 
-719 EAIEDTYNSLPDNLK
+719 
-734 KYLDNTDDV
+734 
-743 PTKEIEGTKWFDI
+743 
-756 SDDERNQLKDFVD
+756 
-769 TVDSIP
+769 
-775 EEEWRK
+775 
-781 WDEKKALDYS
+781 
-791 NYANNAD
+791 
-798 RIYRNS
+798 
-804 TQAMKESVEDKEDWS
+804 ESVEDEEDWS

-847 IHLLPKDKNSKLM
+847 IHLLPKDKNSRLM

-874 FQLFELGTVVRAA
+874 FQLFELGTDVRTA

-902 KWGGRRIQLDN
+902 KWRGRRIQLDN

>member
-1 MSKFYYQLKG
+1 MSKFYYQLKC

-25 DAEQALFKVKEQCK
+25 DAEQALFKVKAQCK

-79 LDLDDMPNELRKHF
+79 LDLNDMPNELRKHF
-93 KNVDNKDYIKKSLKM
+93 KNVNNKDYIKKSLKM

-183 KEYIDSKLKD
+183 KEYIDSKL
-193 NNGKKLNESNIGY
+193 SN
-206 DYWGSKE
+206 K
-213 MEPFD
+213 
-218 GPAYIQYYGG
+218 
-228 PGNLEYLV
+228 NL
-236 IGEDDEYIWVDSS
+236 
-249 NPGEPEI
+249 
-256 FANYDEAL
+256 
-264 KVQKEVGGEI
+264 K
-274 MSYKRDWLGES
+274 ES
-285 FEGKFE
+285 FKGNFE
-291 GKKIKTDLH
+291 GKKIKIDLH

-349 GDCVI
+349 GNWII

-381 FRNDNPYEPDPEP
+381 FRNDNPYEPDPE
-394 EENINEAVDPNE
+394 ESADVKHGALTEKMNESEDVD
-406 EIVNKAINYIENEYN
+406 
-421 EIGTD
+421 
-426 DRYFL
+426 L
-431 LSKLK
+431 
-436 GRGNAINKIKKAL
+436 
-449 NYMNNEYNELGSDDR
+449 NNEDLITGFVNVDIGEGNDAIHFIYNKDTREVIYTKGYAAGRVHKKTTYSELPH
-464 YFLTNILSAAKIE
+464 E
-477 EPKEKVKEEPKE
+477 EFPYTTE
-489 RAPRPTSKKAQVLET
+489 
-504 FNNCLNG
+504 G
-511 ISVYSG
+511 I
-517 NGGGGSAIRFV
+517 
-528 ADNAKVGIKAQMQ
+528 IKAYIDT
-541 SKNLEGDK
+541 KL
-549 FALSFNNT
+549 NT
-557 TAARFLDKL
+557 I
-566 EPLYSLAE
+566 
-574 DKYDVNL
+574 N
-581 GASFNGD
+581 
-588 FQFYVYDM
+588 
-596 SQIEEMSKVIESILL
+596 
-611 PEGIKES
+611 
-618 DSNSEAYVICYGDLE
+618 
-633 IWPNRDSARN
+633 
-643 FYEEGIAFSEGAEQQ
+643 
-658 RYGNIAFS
+658 
-666 LYKGNNFGDDGV
+666 
-678 EEEQVKRIIKRDE
+678 
-691 NGNKISEE
+691 
-699 ECEPMSHSE
+699 
-708 AFEFISKKGLN
+708 
-719 EAIEDTYNSLPDNLK
+719 
-734 KYLDNTDDV
+734 
-743 PTKEIEGTKWFDI
+743 
-756 SDDERNQLKDFVD
+756 
-769 TVDSIP
+769 
-775 EEEWRK
+775 
-781 WDEKKALDYS
+781 
-791 NYANNAD
+791 
-798 RIYRNS
+798 
-804 TQAMKESVEDKEDWS
+804 ESVEDEEDWS

-847 IHLLPKDKNSKLM
+847 IHLLPKDKNSRLM

-874 FQLFELGTVVRAA
+874 FQLFKLGTDVRTA

-902 KWGGRRIQLDN
+902 KWRGRRIQLDN

>member
-1 MSKFYYQLKG
+1 MSKFYYQLKC

-93 KNVDNKDYIKKSLKM
+93 KNVNNKDYIKKSLKM

-183 KEYIDSKLKD
+183 KEYIDSKL
-193 NNGKKLNESNIGY
+193 SN
-206 DYWGSKE
+206 K
-213 MEPFD
+213 
-218 GPAYIQYYGG
+218 
-228 PGNLEYLV
+228 NL
-236 IGEDDEYIWVDSS
+236 
-249 NPGEPEI
+249 
-256 FANYDEAL
+256 
-264 KVQKEVGGEI
+264 K
-274 MSYKRDWLGES
+274 ES
-285 FEGKFE
+285 FEGNFE

-349 GDCVI
+349 GNWII

-381 FRNDNPYEPDPEP
+381 FRNDNPYEPDPE
-394 EENINEAVDPNE
+394 ESADVKHGALTEKMNVSEDVD
-406 EIVNKAINYIENEYN
+406 
-421 EIGTD
+421 
-426 DRYFL
+426 L
-431 LSKLK
+431 
-436 GRGNAINKIKKAL
+436 
-449 NYMNNEYNELGSDDR
+449 NNEDLTTGFVNVDIGEGNDAIHFMYNKDTQEVIYTKGYAAGRVHKKTTYSELPH
-464 YFLTNILSAAKIE
+464 E
-477 EPKEKVKEEPKE
+477 EFPYTTE
-489 RAPRPTSKKAQVLET
+489 
-504 FNNCLNG
+504 G
-511 ISVYSG
+511 I
-517 NGGGGSAIRFV
+517 
-528 ADNAKVGIKAQMQ
+528 IKAYIDT
-541 SKNLEGDK
+541 KL
-549 FALSFNNT
+549 NT
-557 TAARFLDKL
+557 I
-566 EPLYSLAE
+566 
-574 DKYDVNL
+574 N
-581 GASFNGD
+581 
-588 FQFYVYDM
+588 
-596 SQIEEMSKVIESILL
+596 
-611 PEGIKES
+611 
-618 DSNSEAYVICYGDLE
+618 
-633 IWPNRDSARN
+633 
-643 FYEEGIAFSEGAEQQ
+643 
-658 RYGNIAFS
+658 
-666 LYKGNNFGDDGV
+666 
-678 EEEQVKRIIKRDE
+678 
-691 NGNKISEE
+691 
-699 ECEPMSHSE
+699 
-708 AFEFISKKGLN
+708 
-719 EAIEDTYNSLPDNLK
+719 
-734 KYLDNTDDV
+734 
-743 PTKEIEGTKWFDI
+743 
-756 SDDERNQLKDFVD
+756 
-769 TVDSIP
+769 
-775 EEEWRK
+775 
-781 WDEKKALDYS
+781 
-791 NYANNAD
+791 
-798 RIYRNS
+798 
-804 TQAMKESVEDKEDWS
+804 ESVEDEEDWS

-874 FQLFELGTVVRAA
+874 FQLFKLGTDVRTA

>member
-1 MSKFYYQLKG
+1 MSKFYYQLKC

-93 KNVDNKDYIKKSLKM
+93 KNVNNKDYIKKSLKM

-183 KEYIDSKLKD
+183 KEYIDSKL
-193 NNGKKLNESNIGY
+193 SN
-206 DYWGSKE
+206 K
-213 MEPFD
+213 
-218 GPAYIQYYGG
+218 
-228 PGNLEYLV
+228 NL
-236 IGEDDEYIWVDSS
+236 
-249 NPGEPEI
+249 
-256 FANYDEAL
+256 
-264 KVQKEVGGEI
+264 K
-274 MSYKRDWLGES
+274 ES
-285 FEGKFE
+285 FEGNFE

-349 GDCVI
+349 GNWII

-381 FRNDNPYEPDPEP
+381 FRNDNPYEPDPE
-394 EENINEAVDPNE
+394 ESADVKHGALTEKMNESEGVD
-406 EIVNKAINYIENEYN
+406 
-421 EIGTD
+421 
-426 DRYFL
+426 L
-431 LSKLK
+431 
-436 GRGNAINKIKKAL
+436 
-449 NYMNNEYNELGSDDR
+449 NNEDLITGFVNVDIGEGNDAIHFIYNKDTQEVIYTKGYAAGRVHKKTTYSELPH
-464 YFLTNILSAAKIE
+464 E
-477 EPKEKVKEEPKE
+477 EFPYTTE
-489 RAPRPTSKKAQVLET
+489 
-504 FNNCLNG
+504 G
-511 ISVYSG
+511 I
-517 NGGGGSAIRFV
+517 
-528 ADNAKVGIKAQMQ
+528 IKAYIDT
-541 SKNLEGDK
+541 KL
-549 FALSFNNT
+549 NT
-557 TAARFLDKL
+557 I
-566 EPLYSLAE
+566 
-574 DKYDVNL
+574 N
-581 GASFNGD
+581 
-588 FQFYVYDM
+588 
-596 SQIEEMSKVIESILL
+596 
-611 PEGIKES
+611 
-618 DSNSEAYVICYGDLE
+618 
-633 IWPNRDSARN
+633 
-643 FYEEGIAFSEGAEQQ
+643 
-658 RYGNIAFS
+658 
-666 LYKGNNFGDDGV
+666 
-678 EEEQVKRIIKRDE
+678 
-691 NGNKISEE
+691 
-699 ECEPMSHSE
+699 
-708 AFEFISKKGLN
+708 
-719 EAIEDTYNSLPDNLK
+719 
-734 KYLDNTDDV
+734 
-743 PTKEIEGTKWFDI
+743 
-756 SDDERNQLKDFVD
+756 
-769 TVDSIP
+769 
-775 EEEWRK
+775 
-781 WDEKKALDYS
+781 
-791 NYANNAD
+791 
-798 RIYRNS
+798 
-804 TQAMKESVEDKEDWS
+804 ESVEDEEDWS

-874 FQLFELGTVVRAA
+874 FQLFKLGTDVRTA

>member
-1 MSKFYYQLKG
+1 
-11 KLDENKEDWYYLCN
+11 
-25 DAEQALFKVKEQCK
+25 
-39 DESAIKSLERMII
+39 MII

-93 KNVDNKDYIKKSLKM
+93 KNVNNKDYIKKSLKM

-183 KEYIDSKLKD
+183 KEYIDSKL
-193 NNGKKLNESNIGY
+193 SN
-206 DYWGSKE
+206 K
-213 MEPFD
+213 
-218 GPAYIQYYGG
+218 
-228 PGNLEYLV
+228 NL
-236 IGEDDEYIWVDSS
+236 
-249 NPGEPEI
+249 
-256 FANYDEAL
+256 
-264 KVQKEVGGEI
+264 K
-274 MSYKRDWLGES
+274 ES
-285 FEGKFE
+285 FKGNFE

-349 GDCVI
+349 GNWII

-381 FRNDNPYEPDPEP
+381 FRNDNPYEPDPE
-394 EENINEAVDPNE
+394 ESADVKHGALTEKMNESEDVD
-406 EIVNKAINYIENEYN
+406 
-421 EIGTD
+421 
-426 DRYFL
+426 L
-431 LSKLK
+431 
-436 GRGNAINKIKKAL
+436 
-449 NYMNNEYNELGSDDR
+449 NNEDLITGFVNVDIGEGNDAIHFIYNKDTQEVIYTKGYAAGRVHKKTTYSELPH
-464 YFLTNILSAAKIE
+464 E
-477 EPKEKVKEEPKE
+477 EFPYTTE
-489 RAPRPTSKKAQVLET
+489 
-504 FNNCLNG
+504 G
-511 ISVYSG
+511 I
-517 NGGGGSAIRFV
+517 
-528 ADNAKVGIKAQMQ
+528 IKAYIDT
-541 SKNLEGDK
+541 KL
-549 FALSFNNT
+549 NT
-557 TAARFLDKL
+557 I
-566 EPLYSLAE
+566 
-574 DKYDVNL
+574 N
-581 GASFNGD
+581 
-588 FQFYVYDM
+588 
-596 SQIEEMSKVIESILL
+596 
-611 PEGIKES
+611 
-618 DSNSEAYVICYGDLE
+618 
-633 IWPNRDSARN
+633 
-643 FYEEGIAFSEGAEQQ
+643 
-658 RYGNIAFS
+658 
-666 LYKGNNFGDDGV
+666 
-678 EEEQVKRIIKRDE
+678 
-691 NGNKISEE
+691 
-699 ECEPMSHSE
+699 
-708 AFEFISKKGLN
+708 
-719 EAIEDTYNSLPDNLK
+719 
-734 KYLDNTDDV
+734 
-743 PTKEIEGTKWFDI
+743 
-756 SDDERNQLKDFVD
+756 
-769 TVDSIP
+769 
-775 EEEWRK
+775 
-781 WDEKKALDYS
+781 
-791 NYANNAD
+791 
-798 RIYRNS
+798 
-804 TQAMKESVEDKEDWS
+804 ESVEDEEDWS
-819 DPNYKVDTSNLY
+819 DPNYKVDTSNLF

-874 FQLFELGTVVRAA
+874 FQLFELGTDVRTA